1 MSENGA
7 KKSNNK
13 ESMQSKETKQEELKD
28 EEVNNEE
35 DGEEEEN
42 QENEEENN
50 PVDDAKEGMN
60 DAKEIAKI
68 GANVA
73 AGNYAKAAVDGI
85 KMAARKLKDKKFRK
99 KLIKMI
105 IMKSIPIILMLVLA
119 AALFSVFNEMK
130 DKMIDLI
137 GAAYS
142 KATGFL
148 SKAWKSITND
158 NWVDLGEKFE
168 YVVDLNTGET
178 LGTPETIK
186 NKYTDENG
194 KTVDSNGNEY
204 DENGNMLDQNGKVRE
219 TLTKEYTLVD
229 QYVRELANKGI
240 SIKDLRLLGNG
251 DYGDKTV
258 EELLEDEESKEL
270 IEKYIA
276 EFIRADIITQ
286 QPHRNKTANLVNPND
301 QNKVDGGI
309 YFYRNKRDPE
319 LKESDVSDDE
329 VDNPKVK
336 VAEKDY
342 KQMEYISPEDFL
354 EELGKTDTTLEE
366 LIKGEVITTNSS
378 KIWTDLRYKYTIDPE
393 TEKLVILEIK
403 SIVTKEDEQCK
414 YGFLENIAKW
424 WNNIFNSKEEEYE
437 IKVQGFDYK
446 ELVSKYSM
454 PYEFLINLCEIT
466 QNPEFVY
473 HVALLA
479 RNTKIC
485 LAIQDNVDKIIEVK
499 DKEEKWETW
508 INSKPEFEGASLS
521 GSETKRIRE
530 MKITTTYVPT
540 LRQYSADTWSFY
552 EEYEYTKKVKKTVE
566 TGELVTV
573 SFSYPTTLEE
583 MPSVSDLNQFDFSIN
598 DSHDS
603 RFDFDYNSGTK
614 QPSVDFPD
622 GIEIKKY
629 YAHVKVEE
637 KSQTKTI
644 TSSIKY
650 DEAQICQSIEKSKQ
664 FLGLL
669 RNDTGK
675 CEYDCANDVVS
686 KRYNPTALKC
696 AEEAE
701 FNKNGKNV
709 KYKLPNSTVEEAPL
723 NKLESGLQ
731 MLYALLQ
738 SNSTGYNEKDKMYS
752 SIEEKVDKEEESLSN
767 ANYKDAYVIKM
778 QGLVEH
784 LQYLMTFPENEEY
797 DPKTI
802 EDSEVEE
809 IEPDNKDSNDEIIV
823 DELIVKTDEPGAL
836 PELSR
841 DELISLINVA
851 FSSSTAKRD
860 NALSLVDVLLSGQN
874 NSKVNPVFILAFVYQ
889 ETQMGTADST
899 YVREHNNWS
908 SYNRG
913 HVYKD
918 GAESVN
924 AAINS
929 IAYGNYYFTQGKYTI
944 KSIGYT
950 YCPNTAEYPTQ
961 GDGWVKNVNSLV
973 KKYYSYIGRRVDYKD
988 NASSVGEYT
997 SGVNGK
1003 TYKIY
1008 RQQDYPNTRYWG
1020 GSISSKGCGVT
1031 TDCMV
1036 LSAYD
1041 INYTPPGLL
1050 DGRTKIG
1057 IDDEL
1062 RRKGLSAERK
1072 TIDSSKTAANASEVA
1087 NALNNK
1093 KTVIVHVD
1101 ERSSY
1106 TSNEHWMALV
1116 DLRNEGKEAYV
1127 LNPNKYGPE
1136 GWNTI
1141 ENIMKGCTEI
1151 IIVDK

>member
-42 QENEEENN
+42 QENEGENN

-119 AALFSVFNEMK
+119 AALFGVFNAMK

-158 NWVDLGEKFE
+158 NWLDIGEKFE

-186 NKYTDENG
+186 NRYTDENG

-240 SIKDLRLLGNG
+240 SIKELKLLGNA

-309 YFYRNKRDPE
+309 YFYRNKKEAE
-319 LKESDVSDDE
+319 LKDDE
-329 VDNPKVK
+329 FNNGTMNNPSIEV
-336 VAEKDY
+336 ENEDY

-354 EELGKTDTTLEE
+354 KELGKTDTTLEE

-393 TEKLVILEIK
+393 TEKLVVLEAKLTKTKEAEYTSDFLTAIFDWWSGIEIK
-403 SIVTKEDEQCK
+403 S
-414 YGFLENIAKW
+414 
-424 WNNIFNSKEEEYE
+424 EEYE

-485 LAIQDNVDKIIEVK
+485 LAIQDNVDQIIEVEDTEK
-499 DKEEKWETW
+499 DEEKWEADESSQGVFSLATC
-508 INSKPEFEGASLS
+508 KETASPHKK
-521 GSETKRIRE
+521 ERK
-530 MKITTTYVPT
+530 MKTVITYTPT
-540 LRQYSADTWSFY
+540 LRPYSADTWSFY
-552 EEYEYTKKVKKTVE
+552 EDYEYTKKIEGTVDDGKLI
-566 TGELVTV
+566 TTRIP
-573 SFSYPTTLEE
+573 YPERLNGTRVEE
-583 MPSVSDLNQFDFSIN
+583 QPVG
-598 DSHDS
+598 
-603 RFDFDYNSGTK
+603 GTDTK
-614 QPSVDFPD
+614 RV
-622 GIEIKKY
+622 IKKIVY
-629 YAHVKVEE
+629 SEWVTTVVRT
-637 KSQTKTI
+637 QTKTI

-650 DEAQICQSIEKSKQ
+650 DEEQICQSIEKSKQ

-669 RNDTGK
+669 RNDTGE

-738 SNSTGYNEKDKMYS
+738 SNSTGYNEEDKMYN

-809 IEPDNKDSNDEIIV
+809 IITEDDENINYNVSQGTVASAREIYEYLISKGFTPESACGILGNIEQESGFYTSATNGTHFGLCQWGGERFAGLSELATDRSKKWTDLQVQLDFLWSELEGKMSKVKAEIIGTTDMYHATDIFCRKYEICGGYSKEV
-823 DELIVKTDEPGAL
+823 PRRYKKAKKWYNILVLGKGTSSNGNKQEATGKLKDIFPNGLPQTKEEMEKYLVNVSVPITTKSGVKTTKTVKLHIAIAEDVRKAL
-836 PELSR
+836 QEAQDKGFKVYEVQGYNWRNVAGSKTRSQHSYGLAV
-841 DELISLINVA
+841 DINVTENCQMKNGKVTA
-851 FSSSTAKRD
+851 GSFWNPGKSEYSIPEDGVLVKAFNSIGWGWGGNFSSS
-860 NALSLVDVLLSGQN
+860 
-874 NSKVNPVFILAFVYQ
+874 
-889 ETQMGTADST
+889 
-899 YVREHNNWS
+899 
-908 SYNRG
+908 
-913 HVYKD
+913 KD
-918 GAESVN
+918 
-924 AAINS
+924 
-929 IAYGNYYFTQGKYTI
+929 YMHF
-944 KSIGYT
+944 
-950 YCPNTAEYPTQ
+950 
-961 GDGWVKNVNSLV
+961 
-973 KKYYSYIGRRVDYKD
+973 
-988 NASSVGEYT
+988 
-997 SGVNGK
+997 
-1003 TYKIY
+1003 
-1008 RQQDYPNTRYWG
+1008 
-1020 GSISSKGCGVT
+1020 
-1031 TDCMV
+1031 
-1036 LSAYD
+1036 
-1041 INYTPPGLL
+1041 
-1050 DGRTKIG
+1050 
-1057 IDDEL
+1057 
-1062 RRKGLSAERK
+1062 
-1072 TIDSSKTAANASEVA
+1072 
-1087 NALNNK
+1087 
-1093 KTVIVHVD
+1093 
-1101 ERSSY
+1101 SY
-1106 TSNEHWMALV
+1106 T
-1116 DLRNEGKEAYV
+1116 GK
-1127 LNPNKYGPE
+1127 
-1136 GWNTI
+1136 
-1141 ENIMKGCTEI
+1141 
-1151 IIVDK
+1151 

>member
-319 LKESDVSDDE
+319 LKESDFIDEEYSETEKE
-329 VDNPKVK
+329 VD
-336 VAEKDY
+336 EKDY
-342 KQMEYISPEDFL
+342 VRMSYITPEEFL
-354 EELGKTDTTLEE
+354 KELGKDGASISE
-366 LIKGEVITTNSS
+366 LVTSGETIAINSKS
-378 KIWTDLRYKYTIDPE
+378 KAENLRYKYTINPE
-393 TEKLVILEIK
+393 TENLVLLEITATT
-403 SIVTKEDEQCK
+403 TKKAE
-414 YGFLENIAKW
+414 IADTW
-424 WNNIFNSKEEEYE
+424 GWLQNVWEWFQNLASSETSYE
-437 IKVQGFDYK
+437 VKLIEKDYK
-446 ELVSKYSM
+446 NMVSKYSM

-479 RNTKIC
+479 RDTKII
-485 LAIQDNVDKIIEVK
+485 LAVQDDIDQKIEIIE
-499 DKEEKWETW
+499 KEKTTETW
-508 INSKPEFEGASLS
+508 QNGSSNLFAGARLTST
-521 GSETKRIRE
+521 ETKRERE
-530 MKITTTYVPT
+530 TTSTTTYTPS
-540 LRQYSADTWSFY
+540 LKQYSADTWSFY
-552 EEYEYTKKVKKTVE
+552 EEYVYTKDISGTIDV
-566 TGELVTV
+566 GELITTEINYPEILAKYQEPNKETEKTDYGDTAHEVTITV
-573 SFSYPTTLEE
+573 PGTDYYYQ
-583 MPSVSDLNQFDFSIN
+583 VFDPAK
-598 DSHDS
+598 
-603 RFDFDYNSGTK
+603 T
-614 QPSVDFPD
+614 
-622 GIEIKKY
+622 
-629 YAHVKVEE
+629 

-644 TSSIKY
+644 ISSVKY
-650 DEAQICQSIEKSKQ
+650 NEPSLAFDAIEKSKQ

-669 RNDTGK
+669 RNDTGE

-701 FNKNGKNV
+701 FNKTGKNV

-961 GDGWVKNVNSLV
+961 GDGWVKNVTSLV

>member
-68 GANVA
+68 GANAA
-73 AGNYAKAAVDGI
+73 AGNYAKAAIDGI

-105 IMKSIPIILMLVLA
+105 IMKSIPIILMIVLA

-186 NKYTDENG
+186 NRYTDENG

-204 DENGNMLDQNGKVRE
+204 DENGNMLDKNGKVRE

-286 QPHRNKTANLVNPND
+286 QPHRNMTANLVNPND

-309 YFYRNKRDPE
+309 YFYRNKKEAE
-319 LKESDVSDDE
+319 LKDDE
-329 VDNPKVK
+329 FNNGTMNNPSIEV
-336 VAEKDY
+336 ENEDY

-354 EELGKTDTTLEE
+354 KELGKTDTTLEE

-393 TEKLVILEIK
+393 TEKLVVLEAKLTKTKEAEYTSDFLTAIFDWWSGIEIK
-403 SIVTKEDEQCK
+403 S
-414 YGFLENIAKW
+414 
-424 WNNIFNSKEEEYE
+424 EEYE

-485 LAIQDNVDKIIEVK
+485 LAIQDNVDQIIEVEDTEK
-499 DKEEKWETW
+499 DEEKWEAEES
-508 INSKPEFEGASLS
+508 SKGDFSLATCVATES
-521 GSETKRIRE
+521 PHEKARK
-530 MKITTTYVPT
+530 MKTVITYTPT
-540 LRQYSADTWSFY
+540 LRPYSADTWSFY
-552 EEYEYTKKVKKTVE
+552 EDYKYTKKIEGTVDDGKLITTRIPYPERLNE
-566 TGELVTV
+566 TRPDVQILGSGDTQRVIEKIVYSEWVTTV
-573 SFSYPTTLEE
+573 VRT
-583 MPSVSDLNQFDFSIN
+583 
-598 DSHDS
+598 
-603 RFDFDYNSGTK
+603 
-614 QPSVDFPD
+614 
-622 GIEIKKY
+622 
-629 YAHVKVEE
+629 
-637 KSQTKTI
+637 QTKTI

-669 RNDTGK
+669 RNDTGE
-675 CEYDCANDVVS
+675 CEYDCANDEVS

-701 FNKNGKNV
+701 FNKTGKNV
-709 KYKLPNSTVEEAPL
+709 KYKLPNSTVGEAPL

-738 SNSTGYNEKDKMYS
+738 SNSTGYNEKDKMYN

-809 IEPDNKDSNDEIIV
+809 IITEDDENINYNVSQGTVASAREIYEYLISKGFTPESACGILGNIEQESGFYTSATNGTHFGLCQWGGERFAALSNLADSRGKKWTDLQVQLDFLWSELEGKMSKVKAEIIGSTDMYHATDIFCRKYEICGGYSKEV
-823 DELIVKTDEPGAL
+823 TRRYKKAKKWYNILVLGKGTSSNGNKQEATGKLKDIFPNGLPQTKEEMEKYLVNVLVPITTKSGVKTTKTVKLHIAIAEDVRKAL
-836 PELSR
+836 QEAQDKGFKVYEVQGYNWRNVAGSKTRSQHSYGLAV
-841 DELISLINVA
+841 DINVTENCQMKNGKVTA
-851 FSSSTAKRD
+851 GSFWNPGKSEYSIPEDGVLVKAFNSIGWGWGGNFSSS
-860 NALSLVDVLLSGQN
+860 
-874 NSKVNPVFILAFVYQ
+874 
-889 ETQMGTADST
+889 
-899 YVREHNNWS
+899 
-908 SYNRG
+908 
-913 HVYKD
+913 KD
-918 GAESVN
+918 
-924 AAINS
+924 
-929 IAYGNYYFTQGKYTI
+929 YMHF
-944 KSIGYT
+944 
-950 YCPNTAEYPTQ
+950 
-961 GDGWVKNVNSLV
+961 
-973 KKYYSYIGRRVDYKD
+973 
-988 NASSVGEYT
+988 
-997 SGVNGK
+997 
-1003 TYKIY
+1003 
-1008 RQQDYPNTRYWG
+1008 
-1020 GSISSKGCGVT
+1020 
-1031 TDCMV
+1031 
-1036 LSAYD
+1036 
-1041 INYTPPGLL
+1041 
-1050 DGRTKIG
+1050 
-1057 IDDEL
+1057 
-1062 RRKGLSAERK
+1062 
-1072 TIDSSKTAANASEVA
+1072 
-1087 NALNNK
+1087 
-1093 KTVIVHVD
+1093 
-1101 ERSSY
+1101 SY
-1106 TSNEHWMALV
+1106 T
-1116 DLRNEGKEAYV
+1116 GK
-1127 LNPNKYGPE
+1127 
-1136 GWNTI
+1136 
-1141 ENIMKGCTEI
+1141 
-1151 IIVDK
+1151 

>member
-158 NWVDLGEKFE
+158 NWLDIGEKFE

-186 NKYTDENG
+186 DRYTDENG

-240 SIKDLRLLGNG
+240 SIKELKLLGNA

-309 YFYRNKRDPE
+309 YFYRNKKEAE
-319 LKESDVSDDE
+319 LKDDE
-329 VDNPKVK
+329 FNNGTMNNPSIEV
-336 VAEKDY
+336 ENEDY

-354 EELGKTDTTLEE
+354 KELGKTDTTLEE

-393 TEKLVILEIK
+393 TEKLVVLEAKLTKTKEAEYTSDFLTEIFDWWSGIEIK
-403 SIVTKEDEQCK
+403 S
-414 YGFLENIAKW
+414 
-424 WNNIFNSKEEEYE
+424 EEYE

-485 LAIQDNVDKIIEVK
+485 LAIQDNVDQIIEVEDTEK
-499 DKEEKWETW
+499 DAEKWEADE
-508 INSKPEFEGASLS
+508 SSQGDFSLATCVATES
-521 GSETKRIRE
+521 PHEKTRK
-530 MKITTTYVPT
+530 MKTVITYTPT
-540 LRQYSADTWSFY
+540 LRPYSADTWSFY
-552 EEYEYTKKVKKTVE
+552 EDYEYTKKIEGTVDDGKLITTRIPYPERLNE
-566 TGELVTV
+566 TRPDVQILGSGDTQRVIEKIVYSEWVTTV
-573 SFSYPTTLEE
+573 VRT
-583 MPSVSDLNQFDFSIN
+583 
-598 DSHDS
+598 
-603 RFDFDYNSGTK
+603 
-614 QPSVDFPD
+614 
-622 GIEIKKY
+622 
-629 YAHVKVEE
+629 
-637 KSQTKTI
+637 QTKTI

-738 SNSTGYNEKDKMYS
+738 SNSTGYNEKDKMYN

-809 IEPDNKDSNDEIIV
+809 IITEDDENINYNVSQGTVASAREIYEYLISKGFTPESACGILGNIEQESGFYTSATNGTHFGLCQWGGERFAGLSELATDRSKKWTDLQVQLDFLWSELEGKMSKVKAEIIGTTDMYHATDIFCRKYEICGGYSKEV
-823 DELIVKTDEPGAL
+823 PRRYKKAKKWYNILVLGKGTSSNGNKQEATGKLKDIFPNGLPQTKEEMEKYLVNVSVPITTKSGVKTTKTVKLHIAIAEDVRKAL
-836 PELSR
+836 QEAQDKGFKVYEVQGYNWRNVAGSKTRSQHSYGLAV
-841 DELISLINVA
+841 DINVTENCQMKNGKVTA
-851 FSSSTAKRD
+851 GSFWNPGKSEYSIPEDGVLVKAFNSIGWGWGGNFSSS
-860 NALSLVDVLLSGQN
+860 
-874 NSKVNPVFILAFVYQ
+874 
-889 ETQMGTADST
+889 
-899 YVREHNNWS
+899 
-908 SYNRG
+908 
-913 HVYKD
+913 KD
-918 GAESVN
+918 
-924 AAINS
+924 
-929 IAYGNYYFTQGKYTI
+929 YMHF
-944 KSIGYT
+944 
-950 YCPNTAEYPTQ
+950 
-961 GDGWVKNVNSLV
+961 
-973 KKYYSYIGRRVDYKD
+973 
-988 NASSVGEYT
+988 
-997 SGVNGK
+997 
-1003 TYKIY
+1003 
-1008 RQQDYPNTRYWG
+1008 
-1020 GSISSKGCGVT
+1020 
-1031 TDCMV
+1031 
-1036 LSAYD
+1036 
-1041 INYTPPGLL
+1041 
-1050 DGRTKIG
+1050 
-1057 IDDEL
+1057 
-1062 RRKGLSAERK
+1062 
-1072 TIDSSKTAANASEVA
+1072 
-1087 NALNNK
+1087 
-1093 KTVIVHVD
+1093 
-1101 ERSSY
+1101 SY
-1106 TSNEHWMALV
+1106 T
-1116 DLRNEGKEAYV
+1116 GK
-1127 LNPNKYGPE
+1127 
-1136 GWNTI
+1136 
-1141 ENIMKGCTEI
+1141 
-1151 IIVDK
+1151 

>member
-35 DGEEEEN
+35 DGEEKEN

-68 GANVA
+68 GANAA

-186 NKYTDENG
+186 NRYTDENG

-251 DYGDKTV
+251 DYRDKTV

-309 YFYRNKRDPE
+309 YFYRNKKEAE
-319 LKESDVSDDE
+319 LKDDE
-329 VDNPKVK
+329 FNNGTMNNPSIEV
-336 VAEKDY
+336 ENEDY

-354 EELGKTDTTLEE
+354 KELGKTDTTLEE

-393 TEKLVILEIK
+393 TEKLVVLEAKLTKTKEAEYTSDFLTEIFDWWSGIEIK
-403 SIVTKEDEQCK
+403 S
-414 YGFLENIAKW
+414 
-424 WNNIFNSKEEEYE
+424 EEYE

-485 LAIQDNVDKIIEVK
+485 LAIQDNVDQIIEVEDTEK
-499 DKEEKWETW
+499 DAEKWEADE
-508 INSKPEFEGASLS
+508 SSQGDFSLATCVATES
-521 GSETKRIRE
+521 PHEKTRK
-530 MKITTTYVPT
+530 MKTVITYTPT
-540 LRQYSADTWSFY
+540 LRPYSADTWSFY
-552 EEYEYTKKVKKTVE
+552 EDYEYTKKIEGTVDDGKLITTRIPYPERLNE
-566 TGELVTV
+566 TRPDVQILGSGDTQRVIEKIVYSEWVTTV
-573 SFSYPTTLEE
+573 VRT
-583 MPSVSDLNQFDFSIN
+583 
-598 DSHDS
+598 
-603 RFDFDYNSGTK
+603 
-614 QPSVDFPD
+614 
-622 GIEIKKY
+622 
-629 YAHVKVEE
+629 
-637 KSQTKTI
+637 QTKTI

-738 SNSTGYNEKDKMYS
+738 SNSTGYNEKDKMYN

-809 IEPDNKDSNDEIIV
+809 IITEDDENINYNVSQGTVASAREIYEYLISKGFTPESACGILGNIEQESGFYTSATNGTHFGLCQWGGERFAGLSELATDRSKKWTDLQVQLDFLWSELEGKMSKVKAEIIGTTDMYHATDIFCRKYEICGGYSKEV
-823 DELIVKTDEPGAL
+823 PRRYKKAKKWYNILVLGKGTSSNGNKQEATGKLKDIFPNGLPQTKEEMEKYLVNVSVPITTKSGVKTTKTVKLHIAIAEDVRKAL
-836 PELSR
+836 QEAQDKGFKVYEVQGYNWRNVAGSKTRSQHSYGLAV
-841 DELISLINVA
+841 DINVTENCQMKNGKVTA
-851 FSSSTAKRD
+851 GSFWNPGKSEYSIPEDGVLVKAFNSIGWGWGGNFSSS
-860 NALSLVDVLLSGQN
+860 
-874 NSKVNPVFILAFVYQ
+874 
-889 ETQMGTADST
+889 
-899 YVREHNNWS
+899 
-908 SYNRG
+908 
-913 HVYKD
+913 KD
-918 GAESVN
+918 
-924 AAINS
+924 
-929 IAYGNYYFTQGKYTI
+929 YMHF
-944 KSIGYT
+944 
-950 YCPNTAEYPTQ
+950 
-961 GDGWVKNVNSLV
+961 
-973 KKYYSYIGRRVDYKD
+973 
-988 NASSVGEYT
+988 
-997 SGVNGK
+997 
-1003 TYKIY
+1003 
-1008 RQQDYPNTRYWG
+1008 
-1020 GSISSKGCGVT
+1020 
-1031 TDCMV
+1031 
-1036 LSAYD
+1036 
-1041 INYTPPGLL
+1041 
-1050 DGRTKIG
+1050 
-1057 IDDEL
+1057 
-1062 RRKGLSAERK
+1062 
-1072 TIDSSKTAANASEVA
+1072 
-1087 NALNNK
+1087 
-1093 KTVIVHVD
+1093 
-1101 ERSSY
+1101 SY
-1106 TSNEHWMALV
+1106 T
-1116 DLRNEGKEAYV
+1116 GK
-1127 LNPNKYGPE
+1127 
-1136 GWNTI
+1136 
-1141 ENIMKGCTEI
+1141 
-1151 IIVDK
+1151 

>member
-309 YFYRNKRDPE
+309 YFYRNKKEAE
-319 LKESDVSDDE
+319 LKDDE
-329 VDNPKVK
+329 FNNGTMNNPSIEV
-336 VAEKDY
+336 ENEDY

-354 EELGKTDTTLEE
+354 KELGKTDTTLEE

-393 TEKLVILEIK
+393 TEKLVVLEAKLTKTKEAEYTSDFLTEIFDWWSGIEIK
-403 SIVTKEDEQCK
+403 S
-414 YGFLENIAKW
+414 
-424 WNNIFNSKEEEYE
+424 EEYE

-485 LAIQDNVDKIIEVK
+485 LAIQDNVDQIIEVEDTEK
-499 DKEEKWETW
+499 DAEKWEADE
-508 INSKPEFEGASLS
+508 SSQGDFSLATCVATES
-521 GSETKRIRE
+521 PHEKTRK
-530 MKITTTYVPT
+530 MKTVITYTPT
-540 LRQYSADTWSFY
+540 LRPYSADTWSFY
-552 EEYEYTKKVKKTVE
+552 EDYEYTKKIEGTVDDGKLITTRIPYPERLNE
-566 TGELVTV
+566 TRPDVQILGSGDTQRVIEKIVYSEWVTTV
-573 SFSYPTTLEE
+573 VRT
-583 MPSVSDLNQFDFSIN
+583 
-598 DSHDS
+598 
-603 RFDFDYNSGTK
+603 
-614 QPSVDFPD
+614 
-622 GIEIKKY
+622 
-629 YAHVKVEE
+629 
-637 KSQTKTI
+637 QTKTI

-738 SNSTGYNEKDKMYS
+738 SNSTGYNEKDKMYN

-809 IEPDNKDSNDEIIV
+809 IITEDDENINYNVSQGTVASAREIYEYLISKGFTPESACGILGNIEQESGFYTSATNGTHFGLCQWGGERFAGLSELATDRSKKWTDLQVQLDFLWSELEGKMSKVKAEIIGTTDMYHATDIFCRKYEICGGYSKEV
-823 DELIVKTDEPGAL
+823 PRRYKKAKKWYNILVLGKGTSSNGNKQEATGKLKDIFPNGLPQTKEEMEKYLVNVSVPITTKSGVKTTKTVKLHIAIAEDVRKAL
-836 PELSR
+836 QEAQDKGFKVYEVQGYNWRNVAGSKTRSQHSYGLAV
-841 DELISLINVA
+841 DINVTENCQMKNGKVTA
-851 FSSSTAKRD
+851 GSFWNPGKSEYSIPEDGVLVKAFNSIGWGWGGNFSSS
-860 NALSLVDVLLSGQN
+860 
-874 NSKVNPVFILAFVYQ
+874 
-889 ETQMGTADST
+889 
-899 YVREHNNWS
+899 
-908 SYNRG
+908 
-913 HVYKD
+913 KD
-918 GAESVN
+918 
-924 AAINS
+924 
-929 IAYGNYYFTQGKYTI
+929 YMHF
-944 KSIGYT
+944 
-950 YCPNTAEYPTQ
+950 
-961 GDGWVKNVNSLV
+961 
-973 KKYYSYIGRRVDYKD
+973 
-988 NASSVGEYT
+988 
-997 SGVNGK
+997 
-1003 TYKIY
+1003 
-1008 RQQDYPNTRYWG
+1008 
-1020 GSISSKGCGVT
+1020 
-1031 TDCMV
+1031 
-1036 LSAYD
+1036 
-1041 INYTPPGLL
+1041 
-1050 DGRTKIG
+1050 
-1057 IDDEL
+1057 
-1062 RRKGLSAERK
+1062 
-1072 TIDSSKTAANASEVA
+1072 
-1087 NALNNK
+1087 
-1093 KTVIVHVD
+1093 
-1101 ERSSY
+1101 SY
-1106 TSNEHWMALV
+1106 T
-1116 DLRNEGKEAYV
+1116 GK
-1127 LNPNKYGPE
+1127 
-1136 GWNTI
+1136 
-1141 ENIMKGCTEI
+1141 
-1151 IIVDK
+1151 

>member
-7 KKSNNK
+7 KKNNNK

-119 AALFSVFNEMK
+119 AALFGVFNAMK

-158 NWVDLGEKFE
+158 NWLDIGEKFE

-186 NKYTDENG
+186 DRYTDENG

-240 SIKDLRLLGNG
+240 SIKELKLLGNA

-309 YFYRNKRDPE
+309 YFYRNKKETE
-319 LKESDVSDDE
+319 LKDDE
-329 VDNPKVK
+329 FNNGTMNNPSIEV
-336 VAEKDY
+336 ENEDY

-354 EELGKTDTTLEE
+354 KELGKTDTTLEE

-393 TEKLVILEIK
+393 TEKLVVLEAKLTKTKEAEYTSDFLTEIFDWWSGIEIK
-403 SIVTKEDEQCK
+403 S
-414 YGFLENIAKW
+414 
-424 WNNIFNSKEEEYE
+424 EEYE

-485 LAIQDNVDKIIEVK
+485 LAIQDNVDQIIEVEDTEK
-499 DKEEKWETW
+499 DAEKWEADE
-508 INSKPEFEGASLS
+508 SSQGDFSLATCVATES
-521 GSETKRIRE
+521 PHEKTRK
-530 MKITTTYVPT
+530 MKTVITYTPT
-540 LRQYSADTWSFY
+540 LRPYSADTWSFY
-552 EEYEYTKKVKKTVE
+552 EDYEYTKKIEGTVDDGKLITTRIPYPERLNE
-566 TGELVTV
+566 TRPDVQILGSGDTQRVIEKIVYSEWVTTV
-573 SFSYPTTLEE
+573 VRT
-583 MPSVSDLNQFDFSIN
+583 
-598 DSHDS
+598 
-603 RFDFDYNSGTK
+603 
-614 QPSVDFPD
+614 
-622 GIEIKKY
+622 
-629 YAHVKVEE
+629 
-637 KSQTKTI
+637 QTKTI

-709 KYKLPNSTVEEAPL
+709 KYKLPNSTVEEEPL

-738 SNSTGYNEKDKMYS
+738 SNSTGYNEKDKMYN
-752 SIEEKVDKEEESLSN
+752 SIEAKVDKEEEALSN

-809 IEPDNKDSNDEIIV
+809 IITEDDENINYNVSQGTVASAREIYEYLISKGFTPESACGILGNIEQESGFYTSATNGTHFGLCQWGGERFAGLSELATDRSKKWTDLQVQLDFLWSELEGKMSKVKAEIIGTTDMYHATDIFCRKYEICGGYSKEV
-823 DELIVKTDEPGAL
+823 PRRYRKAKKWYNILVLGKGTSSNGNKQEATGKLKDIFPNGLPQTKEEMEKYLVNVSVPITTKSGVKTTKTVKLHIAIAEDVRKAL
-836 PELSR
+836 QEAQDKGFKVYEVQGYNWRNVAGSKTRSQHSYGLAV
-841 DELISLINVA
+841 DINVTENCQMKNGKVTA
-851 FSSSTAKRD
+851 GSFWNPGKSEYSIPEDGVLVKAFNSIGWGWGGNFSSS
-860 NALSLVDVLLSGQN
+860 
-874 NSKVNPVFILAFVYQ
+874 
-889 ETQMGTADST
+889 
-899 YVREHNNWS
+899 
-908 SYNRG
+908 
-913 HVYKD
+913 KD
-918 GAESVN
+918 
-924 AAINS
+924 
-929 IAYGNYYFTQGKYTI
+929 YMHF
-944 KSIGYT
+944 
-950 YCPNTAEYPTQ
+950 
-961 GDGWVKNVNSLV
+961 
-973 KKYYSYIGRRVDYKD
+973 
-988 NASSVGEYT
+988 
-997 SGVNGK
+997 
-1003 TYKIY
+1003 
-1008 RQQDYPNTRYWG
+1008 
-1020 GSISSKGCGVT
+1020 
-1031 TDCMV
+1031 
-1036 LSAYD
+1036 
-1041 INYTPPGLL
+1041 
-1050 DGRTKIG
+1050 
-1057 IDDEL
+1057 
-1062 RRKGLSAERK
+1062 
-1072 TIDSSKTAANASEVA
+1072 
-1087 NALNNK
+1087 
-1093 KTVIVHVD
+1093 
-1101 ERSSY
+1101 SY
-1106 TSNEHWMALV
+1106 T
-1116 DLRNEGKEAYV
+1116 GK
-1127 LNPNKYGPE
+1127 
-1136 GWNTI
+1136 
-1141 ENIMKGCTEI
+1141 
-1151 IIVDK
+1151 

>member
-68 GANVA
+68 GANAA
-73 AGNYAKAAVDGI
+73 AGNYAKAAIDGI

-105 IMKSIPIILMLVLA
+105 IMKSIPIILMIVLA

-186 NKYTDENG
+186 NRYTDENG

-204 DENGNMLDQNGKVRE
+204 DENGNMLDKNGKVRE

-309 YFYRNKRDPE
+309 YFYRNKKEAE
-319 LKESDVSDDE
+319 LKDDE
-329 VDNPKVK
+329 FNNGTMNNPSIEV
-336 VAEKDY
+336 ENEDY

-354 EELGKTDTTLEE
+354 KELGKTDTTLEE

-393 TEKLVILEIK
+393 TEKLVVLEAKLTKTKEAEYTSDFLTAIFDWWSGIEIK
-403 SIVTKEDEQCK
+403 S
-414 YGFLENIAKW
+414 
-424 WNNIFNSKEEEYE
+424 EEYE

-485 LAIQDNVDKIIEVK
+485 LAIQDNVDQIIEVEDTEK
-499 DKEEKWETW
+499 DEEKWEAEES
-508 INSKPEFEGASLS
+508 SKGDFSLATCVATES
-521 GSETKRIRE
+521 PHEKARK
-530 MKITTTYVPT
+530 MKTVITYTPT
-540 LRQYSADTWSFY
+540 LRPYSADTWSFY
-552 EEYEYTKKVKKTVE
+552 EDYKYTKKIEGTVDDGKLITTRIPYPERLNE
-566 TGELVTV
+566 TRPDVQILGSGDTQRVIEKIVYSEWVTTV
-573 SFSYPTTLEE
+573 VRT
-583 MPSVSDLNQFDFSIN
+583 
-598 DSHDS
+598 
-603 RFDFDYNSGTK
+603 
-614 QPSVDFPD
+614 
-622 GIEIKKY
+622 
-629 YAHVKVEE
+629 
-637 KSQTKTI
+637 QTKTI

-669 RNDTGK
+669 RNDTGE
-675 CEYDCANDVVS
+675 CEYDCANDEVS

-701 FNKNGKNV
+701 FNKTGKNV
-709 KYKLPNSTVEEAPL
+709 KYKLPNSTVGEAPL

-738 SNSTGYNEKDKMYS
+738 SNSTGYNEKDKMYN

-809 IEPDNKDSNDEIIV
+809 IITEDDENINYNVSQGTVASAREIYEYLISKGFTPESACGILGNIEQESGFYTSATNGTHFGLCQWGGERFAALSNLADSRGKKWTDLQVQLDFLWSELEGKMSKVKAEIIGSTDMYHATDIFCRKYEICGGYSKEV
-823 DELIVKTDEPGAL
+823 TRRYKKAKKWYNILVLGKGTSSNGNKQEATGKLKDIFPNGLPQTKEEMEKYLVNVLVPITTKSGVKTTKTVKLHIAIAEDVRKAL
-836 PELSR
+836 QEAQDKGFKVYEVQGYNWRNVAGSKTRSQHSYGLAV
-841 DELISLINVA
+841 DINVTENCQMKNGKVTA
-851 FSSSTAKRD
+851 GSFWNPGKSEYSIPEDGVLVKAFNSIGWGWGGNFSSS
-860 NALSLVDVLLSGQN
+860 
-874 NSKVNPVFILAFVYQ
+874 
-889 ETQMGTADST
+889 
-899 YVREHNNWS
+899 
-908 SYNRG
+908 
-913 HVYKD
+913 KD
-918 GAESVN
+918 
-924 AAINS
+924 
-929 IAYGNYYFTQGKYTI
+929 YMHF
-944 KSIGYT
+944 
-950 YCPNTAEYPTQ
+950 
-961 GDGWVKNVNSLV
+961 
-973 KKYYSYIGRRVDYKD
+973 
-988 NASSVGEYT
+988 
-997 SGVNGK
+997 
-1003 TYKIY
+1003 
-1008 RQQDYPNTRYWG
+1008 
-1020 GSISSKGCGVT
+1020 
-1031 TDCMV
+1031 
-1036 LSAYD
+1036 
-1041 INYTPPGLL
+1041 
-1050 DGRTKIG
+1050 
-1057 IDDEL
+1057 
-1062 RRKGLSAERK
+1062 
-1072 TIDSSKTAANASEVA
+1072 
-1087 NALNNK
+1087 
-1093 KTVIVHVD
+1093 
-1101 ERSSY
+1101 SY
-1106 TSNEHWMALV
+1106 T
-1116 DLRNEGKEAYV
+1116 GK
-1127 LNPNKYGPE
+1127 
-1136 GWNTI
+1136 
-1141 ENIMKGCTEI
+1141 
-1151 IIVDK
+1151 

>member
-119 AALFSVFNEMK
+119 AALFGVFNAMK

-158 NWVDLGEKFE
+158 NWLDIGEKFE

-186 NKYTDENG
+186 DRYTDENG

-240 SIKDLRLLGNG
+240 SIKELKLLGNA

-309 YFYRNKRDPE
+309 YFYRNKKEAE
-319 LKESDVSDDE
+319 LKDDE
-329 VDNPKVK
+329 FNNGTMNNPSIEV
-336 VAEKDY
+336 ENEDY

-354 EELGKTDTTLEE
+354 KELGKTDTTLEE

-393 TEKLVILEIK
+393 TEKLVVLEAKLTKTKEAEYTSDFLTEIFDWWSGIEIK
-403 SIVTKEDEQCK
+403 S
-414 YGFLENIAKW
+414 
-424 WNNIFNSKEEEYE
+424 EEYE

-485 LAIQDNVDKIIEVK
+485 LAIQDNVDQIIEVEDTEK
-499 DKEEKWETW
+499 DAEKWEADE
-508 INSKPEFEGASLS
+508 SSQGDFSLATCVATES
-521 GSETKRIRE
+521 PHEKTRK
-530 MKITTTYVPT
+530 MKTVITYTPT
-540 LRQYSADTWSFY
+540 LRPYSADTWSFY
-552 EEYEYTKKVKKTVE
+552 EDYEYTKKIEGTVDDGKLITTRIPYPERLNE
-566 TGELVTV
+566 TRPDVQILGSGDTQRVIEKIVYSEWVTTV
-573 SFSYPTTLEE
+573 VRT
-583 MPSVSDLNQFDFSIN
+583 
-598 DSHDS
+598 
-603 RFDFDYNSGTK
+603 
-614 QPSVDFPD
+614 
-622 GIEIKKY
+622 
-629 YAHVKVEE
+629 
-637 KSQTKTI
+637 QTKTI

-738 SNSTGYNEKDKMYS
+738 SNSTGYNEKDKMYN

-809 IEPDNKDSNDEIIV
+809 IITEDDENINYNVSQGTVASAREIYEYLISKGFTPESACGILGNIEQESGFYTSATNGTHFGLCQWGGERFAGLSELATDRSKKWTDLQVQLDFLWSELEGKMSKVKAEIIGTTDMYHATDIFCRKYEICGGYSKEV
-823 DELIVKTDEPGAL
+823 PRRYKKAKKWYNILVLGKGTSSNGNKQEATGKLKDIFPNGLPQTKEEMEKYLVNVSVPITTKSGVKTTKTVKLHIAIAEDVRKAL
-836 PELSR
+836 QEAQDKGFKVYEVQGYNWRNVAGSKTRSQHSYGLAV
-841 DELISLINVA
+841 DINVTENCQMKNGKVTA
-851 FSSSTAKRD
+851 GSFWNPGKSEYSIPEDGVLVKAFNSIGWGWGGNFSSS
-860 NALSLVDVLLSGQN
+860 
-874 NSKVNPVFILAFVYQ
+874 
-889 ETQMGTADST
+889 
-899 YVREHNNWS
+899 
-908 SYNRG
+908 
-913 HVYKD
+913 KD
-918 GAESVN
+918 
-924 AAINS
+924 
-929 IAYGNYYFTQGKYTI
+929 YMHF
-944 KSIGYT
+944 
-950 YCPNTAEYPTQ
+950 
-961 GDGWVKNVNSLV
+961 
-973 KKYYSYIGRRVDYKD
+973 
-988 NASSVGEYT
+988 
-997 SGVNGK
+997 
-1003 TYKIY
+1003 
-1008 RQQDYPNTRYWG
+1008 
-1020 GSISSKGCGVT
+1020 
-1031 TDCMV
+1031 
-1036 LSAYD
+1036 
-1041 INYTPPGLL
+1041 
-1050 DGRTKIG
+1050 
-1057 IDDEL
+1057 
-1062 RRKGLSAERK
+1062 
-1072 TIDSSKTAANASEVA
+1072 
-1087 NALNNK
+1087 
-1093 KTVIVHVD
+1093 
-1101 ERSSY
+1101 SY
-1106 TSNEHWMALV
+1106 T
-1116 DLRNEGKEAYV
+1116 GK
-1127 LNPNKYGPE
+1127 
-1136 GWNTI
+1136 
-1141 ENIMKGCTEI
+1141 
-1151 IIVDK
+1151 

>member
-35 DGEEEEN
+35 DGEEKEN

-85 KMAARKLKDKKFRK
+85 KMAASKLKDKKFRK

-119 AALFSVFNEMK
+119 AALFGVFNAMK

-309 YFYRNKRDPE
+309 YFYRNKEETD

-329 VDNPKVK
+329 VDDPKVK

-354 EELGKTDTTLEE
+354 KKLGKTDTTLEE
-366 LIKGEVITTNSS
+366 LLKGEVITTNSS
-378 KIWTDLRYKYTIDPE
+378 KIWKDLRYKYTIDPE

-414 YGFLENIAKW
+414 YGFLENIANW

-508 INSKPEFEGASLS
+508 INSSPEFEGASLS

-573 SFSYPTTLEE
+573 PFPYPATLEE
-583 MPSVSDLNQFDFSIN
+583 MPNVSDLNQFDFSIN
-598 DSHDS
+598 DFHDS
-603 RFDFDYNSGTK
+603 RFDYNPGTT

-622 GIEIKKY
+622 GVEIKRY

-644 TSSIKY
+644 TTNIEY
-650 DEAQICQSIEKSKQ
+650 NEAQICQSIEKSKQ

-701 FNKNGKNV
+701 FNKTGKNV

-738 SNSTGYNEKDKMYS
+738 SNSTGYNEKDKMYN

-767 ANYKDAYVIKM
+767 SNYKDAYVIKM

-784 LQYLMTFPENEEY
+784 LQYLMTFPEEKSYN
-797 DPKTI
+797 PKTI

-809 IEPDNKDSNDEIIV
+809 IIAEDDENVNYNVSQGTVASAREIYEYLISKGFTPESACGILGNIEQESGFLTSATNGTHFGLCQWGGERFAALSELATDRSKKWTDLQVQLDFLWSELEGVKSSVKTEIIGT
-823 DELIVKTDEPGAL
+823 TDMHHATDIFCRKYE
-836 PELSR
+836 
-841 DELISLINVA
+841 IC
-851 FSSSTAKRD
+851 
-860 NALSLVDVLLSGQN
+860 
-874 NSKVNPVFILAFVYQ
+874 
-889 ETQMGTADST
+889 
-899 YVREHNNWS
+899 
-908 SYNRG
+908 
-913 HVYKD
+913 
-918 GAESVN
+918 
-924 AAINS
+924 
-929 IAYGNYYFTQGKYTI
+929 GNYNIEVPRRYKKAQKWYNILVLGKGL
-944 KSIGYT
+944 KD
-950 YCPNTAEYPTQ
+950 Q
-961 GDGWVKNVNSLV
+961 Q
-973 KKYYSYIGRRVDYKD
+973 KD

-1036 LSAYD
+1036 LSAYG
-1041 INYTPPGLL
+1041 INYTPPQLL
-1050 DGRTKIG
+1050 DGRTRIS
-1057 IDDEL
+1057 IDGEL
-1062 RRKGLSAERK
+1062 RSKGLSAERK
-1072 TIDSSKTAANASEVA
+1072 KASSSEVA

-1101 ERSSY
+1101 KNSSY

>member
-7 KKSNNK
+7 KKNNNK

-119 AALFSVFNEMK
+119 AALFGVFNAMK

-158 NWVDLGEKFE
+158 NWLDIGEKFE

-186 NKYTDENG
+186 DRYTDENG

-240 SIKDLRLLGNG
+240 SIKELKLLGNA

-309 YFYRNKRDPE
+309 YFYRNKKETE
-319 LKESDVSDDE
+319 LKDDE
-329 VDNPKVK
+329 FNNGTMNNPSIEV
-336 VAEKDY
+336 ENEDY

-354 EELGKTDTTLEE
+354 KELGKTDTTLEE

-393 TEKLVILEIK
+393 TEKLVVLEAKLTKTKEAEYTSDFLTEIFDWWSGIEIK
-403 SIVTKEDEQCK
+403 S
-414 YGFLENIAKW
+414 
-424 WNNIFNSKEEEYE
+424 EEYE

-485 LAIQDNVDKIIEVK
+485 LAIQDNVDQIIEVEDTEK
-499 DKEEKWETW
+499 DAEKWEADE
-508 INSKPEFEGASLS
+508 SSQGDFSLATCVATES
-521 GSETKRIRE
+521 PHEKTRK
-530 MKITTTYVPT
+530 MKTVITYTPT
-540 LRQYSADTWSFY
+540 LRPYSADTWSFY
-552 EEYEYTKKVKKTVE
+552 EDYEYTKKIEGTVDDGKLITTRIPYPERLNE
-566 TGELVTV
+566 TKPDVQILGSGDTQRVIEKIVYSEWVTTV
-573 SFSYPTTLEE
+573 VRT
-583 MPSVSDLNQFDFSIN
+583 
-598 DSHDS
+598 
-603 RFDFDYNSGTK
+603 
-614 QPSVDFPD
+614 
-622 GIEIKKY
+622 
-629 YAHVKVEE
+629 
-637 KSQTKTI
+637 QTKTI

-738 SNSTGYNEKDKMYS
+738 SNSTGYNEKDKMYN

-809 IEPDNKDSNDEIIV
+809 IITEDDENINYNVSQGTVASAREIYEYLISKGFTPESACGILGNIEQESGFYTSATNGTHFGLCQWGGERFAGLSELATDRSKKWTDLQVQLDFLWSELEGKMSKVKAEIIGTTDMYHATDIFCRKYEICGGYSKEV
-823 DELIVKTDEPGAL
+823 PRRYKKAKKWYNILVLGKGTSSNGNKQEATGKLKDIFPNGLPQTKEEMEKYLVNVLVPITTKSGVKTTKTVKLHIAIAEDVRKAL
-836 PELSR
+836 QEAQDKGFKVYEVQGYNWRNVAGSKTRSQHSYGLAV
-841 DELISLINVA
+841 DINVA
-851 FSSSTAKRD
+851 ENCQMKNGKVTAGSFWNPGKSEYSIPEDGVLVKAFNSIGWGWGGNFSSS
-860 NALSLVDVLLSGQN
+860 
-874 NSKVNPVFILAFVYQ
+874 
-889 ETQMGTADST
+889 
-899 YVREHNNWS
+899 
-908 SYNRG
+908 
-913 HVYKD
+913 KD
-918 GAESVN
+918 
-924 AAINS
+924 
-929 IAYGNYYFTQGKYTI
+929 YMHF
-944 KSIGYT
+944 
-950 YCPNTAEYPTQ
+950 
-961 GDGWVKNVNSLV
+961 
-973 KKYYSYIGRRVDYKD
+973 
-988 NASSVGEYT
+988 
-997 SGVNGK
+997 
-1003 TYKIY
+1003 
-1008 RQQDYPNTRYWG
+1008 
-1020 GSISSKGCGVT
+1020 
-1031 TDCMV
+1031 
-1036 LSAYD
+1036 
-1041 INYTPPGLL
+1041 
-1050 DGRTKIG
+1050 
-1057 IDDEL
+1057 
-1062 RRKGLSAERK
+1062 
-1072 TIDSSKTAANASEVA
+1072 
-1087 NALNNK
+1087 
-1093 KTVIVHVD
+1093 
-1101 ERSSY
+1101 SY
-1106 TSNEHWMALV
+1106 T
-1116 DLRNEGKEAYV
+1116 GK
-1127 LNPNKYGPE
+1127 
-1136 GWNTI
+1136 
-1141 ENIMKGCTEI
+1141 
-1151 IIVDK
+1151 

>member
-158 NWVDLGEKFE
+158 NWVDIGEKFE

-186 NKYTDENG
+186 NRYTDENG

-204 DENGNMLDQNGKVRE
+204 DENGNMLDKNGKVRE

-309 YFYRNKRDPE
+309 YFYRNKKEAE
-319 LKESDVSDDE
+319 LKDDE
-329 VDNPKVK
+329 FNNGTMNNPSIEV
-336 VAEKDY
+336 ENEDY

-354 EELGKTDTTLEE
+354 KELGKTDTTLEE

-393 TEKLVILEIK
+393 TEKLVVLEAKLTKTKEAEYTSDFLTAIFDWWSGIEIK
-403 SIVTKEDEQCK
+403 S
-414 YGFLENIAKW
+414 
-424 WNNIFNSKEEEYE
+424 EEYE

-485 LAIQDNVDKIIEVK
+485 LAIQDNVDQIIEVEDTEK
-499 DKEEKWETW
+499 DEEKWEAEES
-508 INSKPEFEGASLS
+508 SKGDFSLATCVATES
-521 GSETKRIRE
+521 PHEKARK
-530 MKITTTYVPT
+530 MKTVITYTPT
-540 LRQYSADTWSFY
+540 LRPYSADTWSFY
-552 EEYEYTKKVKKTVE
+552 EDYKYTKKIEGTVDDGKLITTRIPYPERLNE
-566 TGELVTV
+566 TRPDVQILGSGDTQRVIEKIVYSEWVTTV
-573 SFSYPTTLEE
+573 VRT
-583 MPSVSDLNQFDFSIN
+583 
-598 DSHDS
+598 
-603 RFDFDYNSGTK
+603 
-614 QPSVDFPD
+614 
-622 GIEIKKY
+622 
-629 YAHVKVEE
+629 
-637 KSQTKTI
+637 QTKTI

-669 RNDTGK
+669 RNDTGE
-675 CEYDCANDVVS
+675 CEYDCANDEVS

-701 FNKNGKNV
+701 FNKTGKNV
-709 KYKLPNSTVEEAPL
+709 KYKLPNSTVGEAPL

-738 SNSTGYNEKDKMYS
+738 SNSTGYNEKDKMYN

-809 IEPDNKDSNDEIIV
+809 IITEDDENINYNVSQGTVASAREIYEYLISKGFTPESACGILGNIEQESGFYTSATNGTHFGLCQWGGERFAALSNLADSRGKKWTDLQVQLDFLWSELEGKMSKVKAEIIGSTDMYHATDIFCRKYEICGGYSKEV
-823 DELIVKTDEPGAL
+823 TRRYKKAKKWYNILVLGKGTSSNGNKQEATGKLKDIFPNGLPQTKEEMEKYLVNVLVPITTKSGVKTTKTVKLHIAIAEDVRKAL
-836 PELSR
+836 QEAQDKGFKVYEVQGYNWRNVAGSKTRSQHSYGLAV
-841 DELISLINVA
+841 DINVTENCQMKNGKVTA
-851 FSSSTAKRD
+851 GSFWNPGKSEYSIPEDGVLVKAFNSIGWGWGGNFSSS
-860 NALSLVDVLLSGQN
+860 
-874 NSKVNPVFILAFVYQ
+874 
-889 ETQMGTADST
+889 
-899 YVREHNNWS
+899 
-908 SYNRG
+908 
-913 HVYKD
+913 KD
-918 GAESVN
+918 
-924 AAINS
+924 
-929 IAYGNYYFTQGKYTI
+929 YMHF
-944 KSIGYT
+944 
-950 YCPNTAEYPTQ
+950 
-961 GDGWVKNVNSLV
+961 
-973 KKYYSYIGRRVDYKD
+973 
-988 NASSVGEYT
+988 
-997 SGVNGK
+997 
-1003 TYKIY
+1003 
-1008 RQQDYPNTRYWG
+1008 
-1020 GSISSKGCGVT
+1020 
-1031 TDCMV
+1031 
-1036 LSAYD
+1036 
-1041 INYTPPGLL
+1041 
-1050 DGRTKIG
+1050 
-1057 IDDEL
+1057 
-1062 RRKGLSAERK
+1062 
-1072 TIDSSKTAANASEVA
+1072 
-1087 NALNNK
+1087 
-1093 KTVIVHVD
+1093 
-1101 ERSSY
+1101 SY
-1106 TSNEHWMALV
+1106 T
-1116 DLRNEGKEAYV
+1116 GK
-1127 LNPNKYGPE
+1127 
-1136 GWNTI
+1136 
-1141 ENIMKGCTEI
+1141 
-1151 IIVDK
+1151 

>member
-35 DGEEEEN
+35 DGEEKEN

-68 GANVA
+68 GANAA

-158 NWVDLGEKFE
+158 NWVDIGEKFE

-240 SIKDLRLLGNG
+240 SIKELKLLGNA

-309 YFYRNKRDPE
+309 YFYRNKKEAE
-319 LKESDVSDDE
+319 LKDDE
-329 VDNPKVK
+329 FNNGTMNNPSIEV
-336 VAEKDY
+336 ENEDY

-354 EELGKTDTTLEE
+354 KELGKTDTTLEE

-393 TEKLVILEIK
+393 TEKLVVLEAKLTKTKEAEYTSDFLTEIFDWWSGIEIK
-403 SIVTKEDEQCK
+403 S
-414 YGFLENIAKW
+414 
-424 WNNIFNSKEEEYE
+424 EEYE

-485 LAIQDNVDKIIEVK
+485 LAIQDNVDQIIEVEDTEK
-499 DKEEKWETW
+499 DAEKWEADE
-508 INSKPEFEGASLS
+508 SSQGDFSLATCVATES
-521 GSETKRIRE
+521 PHEKTRK
-530 MKITTTYVPT
+530 MKTVITYTPT
-540 LRQYSADTWSFY
+540 LRPYSADTWSFY
-552 EEYEYTKKVKKTVE
+552 EDYEYTKKIEGTVDDGKLITTRIPYPERLNE
-566 TGELVTV
+566 TRPDVQILGSGDTQRVIEKIVYSEWVTTV
-573 SFSYPTTLEE
+573 VRT
-583 MPSVSDLNQFDFSIN
+583 
-598 DSHDS
+598 
-603 RFDFDYNSGTK
+603 
-614 QPSVDFPD
+614 
-622 GIEIKKY
+622 
-629 YAHVKVEE
+629 
-637 KSQTKTI
+637 QTKTI

-738 SNSTGYNEKDKMYS
+738 SNSTGYNEKDKMYN

-809 IEPDNKDSNDEIIV
+809 IITEDDENINYNVSQGTVASAREIYEYLISKGFTPESACGILGNIEQESGFYTSATNGTHFGLCQWGGERFAGLSELATDRSKKWTDLQVQLDFLWSELEGKMSKVKAEIIGTTDMYHATDIFCRKYEICGGYSKEV
-823 DELIVKTDEPGAL
+823 PRRYKKAKKWYNILVLGKGTSSNGNKQEATGKLKDIFPNGLPQTKEEMEKYLVNVSVPITTKSGVKTTKTVKLHIAIAEDVRKAL
-836 PELSR
+836 QEAQDKGFKVYEVQGYNWRNVAGSKTRSQHSYGLAV
-841 DELISLINVA
+841 DINVTENCQMKNGKVTA
-851 FSSSTAKRD
+851 GSFWNPGKSEYSIPEDGVLVKAFNSIGWGWGGNFSSS
-860 NALSLVDVLLSGQN
+860 
-874 NSKVNPVFILAFVYQ
+874 
-889 ETQMGTADST
+889 
-899 YVREHNNWS
+899 
-908 SYNRG
+908 
-913 HVYKD
+913 KD
-918 GAESVN
+918 
-924 AAINS
+924 
-929 IAYGNYYFTQGKYTI
+929 YMHF
-944 KSIGYT
+944 
-950 YCPNTAEYPTQ
+950 
-961 GDGWVKNVNSLV
+961 
-973 KKYYSYIGRRVDYKD
+973 
-988 NASSVGEYT
+988 
-997 SGVNGK
+997 
-1003 TYKIY
+1003 
-1008 RQQDYPNTRYWG
+1008 
-1020 GSISSKGCGVT
+1020 
-1031 TDCMV
+1031 
-1036 LSAYD
+1036 
-1041 INYTPPGLL
+1041 
-1050 DGRTKIG
+1050 
-1057 IDDEL
+1057 
-1062 RRKGLSAERK
+1062 
-1072 TIDSSKTAANASEVA
+1072 
-1087 NALNNK
+1087 
-1093 KTVIVHVD
+1093 
-1101 ERSSY
+1101 SY
-1106 TSNEHWMALV
+1106 T
-1116 DLRNEGKEAYV
+1116 GK
-1127 LNPNKYGPE
+1127 
-1136 GWNTI
+1136 
-1141 ENIMKGCTEI
+1141 
-1151 IIVDK
+1151 

>member
-68 GANVA
+68 GANAA
-73 AGNYAKAAVDGI
+73 AGNYAKAAIDGI

-105 IMKSIPIILMLVLA
+105 IMKSIPIILMIVLA

-186 NKYTDENG
+186 NRYTDENG

-204 DENGNMLDQNGKVRE
+204 DENGNMLDKNGKVRE

-286 QPHRNKTANLVNPND
+286 QPHRNNTANLVNPND

-309 YFYRNKRDPE
+309 YFYRNKKEAE
-319 LKESDVSDDE
+319 LKDDE
-329 VDNPKVK
+329 FNNGTMNNPSIEVK
-336 VAEKDY
+336 NEDY

-354 EELGKTDTTLEE
+354 KELGKTDTTLEE

-393 TEKLVILEIK
+393 TEKLVVLEAKLTKTKEAEYTSDFLTAIFDWWSGIEIK
-403 SIVTKEDEQCK
+403 S
-414 YGFLENIAKW
+414 
-424 WNNIFNSKEEEYE
+424 EEYE

-485 LAIQDNVDKIIEVK
+485 LAIQDNVDQIIEVEDTEK
-499 DKEEKWETW
+499 DEEKWEAEES
-508 INSKPEFEGASLS
+508 SKGDFSLATCVATES
-521 GSETKRIRE
+521 PHEKARK
-530 MKITTTYVPT
+530 MKTVITYTPT
-540 LRQYSADTWSFY
+540 LRPYSADTWSFY
-552 EEYEYTKKVKKTVE
+552 EDYKYTKKIEGTVDDGKLITTRIPYPERLNE
-566 TGELVTV
+566 TRPDVQILGSGDTQRVIEKIVYSEWVTTV
-573 SFSYPTTLEE
+573 VRT
-583 MPSVSDLNQFDFSIN
+583 
-598 DSHDS
+598 
-603 RFDFDYNSGTK
+603 
-614 QPSVDFPD
+614 
-622 GIEIKKY
+622 
-629 YAHVKVEE
+629 
-637 KSQTKTI
+637 QTKTI

-669 RNDTGK
+669 RNDTGE
-675 CEYDCANDVVS
+675 CEYDCANDEVS

-701 FNKNGKNV
+701 FNKTGKNV
-709 KYKLPNSTVEEAPL
+709 KYKLPNSTVGEAPL

-738 SNSTGYNEKDKMYS
+738 SNSTGYNEKDKMYN

-809 IEPDNKDSNDEIIV
+809 IITEDDENINYNVSQGTVASAREIYEYLISKGFTPESACGILGNIEQESGFYTSATNGTHFGLCQWGGERFAALSNLADSRGKKWTDLQVQLDFLWSELEGKMSKVKAEIIGSTDMYHATDIFCRKYEICGGYSKEV
-823 DELIVKTDEPGAL
+823 TRRYKKAKKWYNILVLGKGTSSNGNKQEATGKLKDIFPNGLPQTKEEMEKYLVNVLVPITTKSGVKTTKTVKLHIAIAEDVRKAL
-836 PELSR
+836 QEAQDKGFKVYEVQGYNWRNVAGSKTRSQHSYGLAV
-841 DELISLINVA
+841 DINVTENCQMKNGKVTA
-851 FSSSTAKRD
+851 GSFWNPGKSEYSIPEDGVLVKAFNSIGWGWGGNFSSS
-860 NALSLVDVLLSGQN
+860 
-874 NSKVNPVFILAFVYQ
+874 
-889 ETQMGTADST
+889 
-899 YVREHNNWS
+899 
-908 SYNRG
+908 
-913 HVYKD
+913 KD
-918 GAESVN
+918 
-924 AAINS
+924 
-929 IAYGNYYFTQGKYTI
+929 YMHF
-944 KSIGYT
+944 
-950 YCPNTAEYPTQ
+950 
-961 GDGWVKNVNSLV
+961 
-973 KKYYSYIGRRVDYKD
+973 
-988 NASSVGEYT
+988 
-997 SGVNGK
+997 
-1003 TYKIY
+1003 
-1008 RQQDYPNTRYWG
+1008 
-1020 GSISSKGCGVT
+1020 
-1031 TDCMV
+1031 
-1036 LSAYD
+1036 
-1041 INYTPPGLL
+1041 
-1050 DGRTKIG
+1050 
-1057 IDDEL
+1057 
-1062 RRKGLSAERK
+1062 
-1072 TIDSSKTAANASEVA
+1072 
-1087 NALNNK
+1087 
-1093 KTVIVHVD
+1093 
-1101 ERSSY
+1101 SY
-1106 TSNEHWMALV
+1106 T
-1116 DLRNEGKEAYV
+1116 GK
-1127 LNPNKYGPE
+1127 
-1136 GWNTI
+1136 
-1141 ENIMKGCTEI
+1141 
-1151 IIVDK
+1151 

>member
-240 SIKDLRLLGNG
+240 SIKELKLLGNA

-309 YFYRNKRDPE
+309 YFYRNKKEAE
-319 LKESDVSDDE
+319 LKDDE
-329 VDNPKVK
+329 FNNGTMNNPSIEV
-336 VAEKDY
+336 ENEDY

-354 EELGKTDTTLEE
+354 KELGKTDTTLEE

-393 TEKLVILEIK
+393 TEKLVVLEAEYTSDFLTEIFDWWSGIEIK
-403 SIVTKEDEQCK
+403 S
-414 YGFLENIAKW
+414 
-424 WNNIFNSKEEEYE
+424 EEYE

-485 LAIQDNVDKIIEVK
+485 LAIQDNVDQIIEVEDTEK
-499 DKEEKWETW
+499 DAEKWEADE
-508 INSKPEFEGASLS
+508 SSQGDFSLATCVATES
-521 GSETKRIRE
+521 PHEKTRK
-530 MKITTTYVPT
+530 MKTVITYTPT
-540 LRQYSADTWSFY
+540 LRPYSADTWSFY
-552 EEYEYTKKVKKTVE
+552 EDYEYTKKIEGTVDDGKLITTRIPYPERLNE
-566 TGELVTV
+566 TRPDVQILGSGDTQRVIEKIVYSEWVTTV
-573 SFSYPTTLEE
+573 VRT
-583 MPSVSDLNQFDFSIN
+583 
-598 DSHDS
+598 
-603 RFDFDYNSGTK
+603 
-614 QPSVDFPD
+614 
-622 GIEIKKY
+622 
-629 YAHVKVEE
+629 
-637 KSQTKTI
+637 QTKTI

-738 SNSTGYNEKDKMYS
+738 SNSTGYNEKDKMYN

-809 IEPDNKDSNDEIIV
+809 IITEDDENINYNVSQGTVASAREIYEYLISKGFTPESACGILGNIEQESGFYTSATNGTHFGLCQWGGERFAGLSELATDRSKKWTDLQVQLDFLWSELEGKMSKVKAEIIGTTDMYHATDIFCRKYEICGGYSKEV
-823 DELIVKTDEPGAL
+823 PRRYKKAKKWYNILVLGKGTSSNGNKQEATGKLKDIFPNGLPQTKEEMEKYLVNVSVPITTKSGVKTTKTVKLHIAIAEDVRKAL
-836 PELSR
+836 QEAQDKGFKVYEVQGYNWRNVAGSKTRSQHSYGLAV
-841 DELISLINVA
+841 DINVTENCQMKNGKVTA
-851 FSSSTAKRD
+851 GSFWNPGKSEYSIPEDGVLVKAFNSIGWGWGGNFSSS
-860 NALSLVDVLLSGQN
+860 
-874 NSKVNPVFILAFVYQ
+874 
-889 ETQMGTADST
+889 
-899 YVREHNNWS
+899 
-908 SYNRG
+908 
-913 HVYKD
+913 KD
-918 GAESVN
+918 
-924 AAINS
+924 
-929 IAYGNYYFTQGKYTI
+929 YMHF
-944 KSIGYT
+944 
-950 YCPNTAEYPTQ
+950 
-961 GDGWVKNVNSLV
+961 
-973 KKYYSYIGRRVDYKD
+973 
-988 NASSVGEYT
+988 
-997 SGVNGK
+997 
-1003 TYKIY
+1003 
-1008 RQQDYPNTRYWG
+1008 
-1020 GSISSKGCGVT
+1020 
-1031 TDCMV
+1031 
-1036 LSAYD
+1036 
-1041 INYTPPGLL
+1041 
-1050 DGRTKIG
+1050 
-1057 IDDEL
+1057 
-1062 RRKGLSAERK
+1062 
-1072 TIDSSKTAANASEVA
+1072 
-1087 NALNNK
+1087 
-1093 KTVIVHVD
+1093 
-1101 ERSSY
+1101 SY
-1106 TSNEHWMALV
+1106 T
-1116 DLRNEGKEAYV
+1116 GK
-1127 LNPNKYGPE
+1127 
-1136 GWNTI
+1136 
-1141 ENIMKGCTEI
+1141 
-1151 IIVDK
+1151 

>member
-28 EEVNNEE
+28 EELNNEE

-50 PVDDAKEGMN
+50 PADDAKEGMN
-60 DAKEIAKI
+60 DAKEASKIA
-68 GANVA
+68 ASA
-73 AGNYAKAAVDGI
+73 ASGNYAKAAVDGI

-119 AALFSVFNEMK
+119 AALFGVFNAMK

-158 NWVDLGEKFE
+158 NWVDIGEKFE

-186 NKYTDENG
+186 DRYTDENG

-204 DENGNMLDQNGKVRE
+204 DENGNMLDKNGKVRE

-240 SIKDLRLLGNG
+240 SIKELKLLGNA

-286 QPHRNKTANLVNPND
+286 QPHRNNTANLVNPND

-309 YFYRNKRDPE
+309 YFYRNKKEAE
-319 LKESDVSDDE
+319 LKDDE
-329 VDNPKVK
+329 FNNGTMNDPSIEVK
-336 VAEKDY
+336 NEDY

-378 KIWTDLRYKYTIDPE
+378 KIWRDLRYKYTIDPE
-393 TEKLVILEIK
+393 TEKLVVLEAKLTKTKEAEYTSDFLTEIFDWWSRIEIK
-403 SIVTKEDEQCK
+403 S
-414 YGFLENIAKW
+414 
-424 WNNIFNSKEEEYE
+424 EEYE

-485 LAIQDNVDKIIEVK
+485 LAIQDNVDQIIEVEDTEK
-499 DKEEKWETW
+499 DEEKWEAEES
-508 INSKPEFEGASLS
+508 SKGDFSLATCVATES
-521 GSETKRIRE
+521 PHEKARK
-530 MKITTTYVPT
+530 MKTVITYTPT
-540 LRQYSADTWSFY
+540 LRPYSADTWSFY
-552 EEYEYTKKVKKTVE
+552 EDYKYTKKIEGTVDDGNLITTRIPYPERLNE
-566 TGELVTV
+566 TRPDVQILGSGDTQRVIEKIVYSEWVTTV
-573 SFSYPTTLEE
+573 VRT
-583 MPSVSDLNQFDFSIN
+583 
-598 DSHDS
+598 
-603 RFDFDYNSGTK
+603 
-614 QPSVDFPD
+614 
-622 GIEIKKY
+622 
-629 YAHVKVEE
+629 
-637 KSQTKTI
+637 QTKTI

-701 FNKNGKNV
+701 FNRNGKNV

-738 SNSTGYNEKDKMYS
+738 SNSTGYNEKDKMYN

-809 IEPDNKDSNDEIIV
+809 IITEDDENINYNVSQGTVASAREIYEYLISKGFTPESACGILGNIEQESYFYTSATNGTHFGLCQWDPERFAGLSELATDRSKKWTDLQVQLDFLWSELEGKMSNVKAEIIGSADMYHATDIFCRKYEICGNYNIEV
-823 DELIVKTDEPGAL
+823 PRRYKKAQKWYNILVLGKGTSSNGNKQEATGKLKDIFPNGLPQTKEEIEKYLVNVSVPITTKSGVKTTKTVKLHIAIAEDVRKALQEAQDKGFKVYEVQGYNWRNVAGSKTRSQHSYGLAVDINVTENCQMKNGKVTAGSFWEPGKNEYSI
-836 PELSR
+836 PEDGVLVKAFNS
-841 DELISLINVA
+841 IGWGWGGN
-851 FSSSTAKRD
+851 FSSS
-860 NALSLVDVLLSGQN
+860 
-874 NSKVNPVFILAFVYQ
+874 
-889 ETQMGTADST
+889 
-899 YVREHNNWS
+899 
-908 SYNRG
+908 
-913 HVYKD
+913 KD
-918 GAESVN
+918 
-924 AAINS
+924 
-929 IAYGNYYFTQGKYTI
+929 YMHF
-944 KSIGYT
+944 
-950 YCPNTAEYPTQ
+950 
-961 GDGWVKNVNSLV
+961 
-973 KKYYSYIGRRVDYKD
+973 
-988 NASSVGEYT
+988 
-997 SGVNGK
+997 
-1003 TYKIY
+1003 
-1008 RQQDYPNTRYWG
+1008 
-1020 GSISSKGCGVT
+1020 
-1031 TDCMV
+1031 
-1036 LSAYD
+1036 
-1041 INYTPPGLL
+1041 
-1050 DGRTKIG
+1050 
-1057 IDDEL
+1057 
-1062 RRKGLSAERK
+1062 
-1072 TIDSSKTAANASEVA
+1072 
-1087 NALNNK
+1087 
-1093 KTVIVHVD
+1093 
-1101 ERSSY
+1101 SY
-1106 TSNEHWMALV
+1106 T
-1116 DLRNEGKEAYV
+1116 GK
-1127 LNPNKYGPE
+1127 
-1136 GWNTI
+1136 
-1141 ENIMKGCTEI
+1141 
-1151 IIVDK
+1151 

>member
-35 DGEEEEN
+35 DGEEKEN

-68 GANVA
+68 GANAA

-158 NWVDLGEKFE
+158 NWVDIGEKFE

-309 YFYRNKRDPE
+309 YFYRNKKEAE
-319 LKESDVSDDE
+319 LKDDE
-329 VDNPKVK
+329 FNNGTMNNPSIEV
-336 VAEKDY
+336 ENEDY

-354 EELGKTDTTLEE
+354 KELGKTDTTLEE

-393 TEKLVILEIK
+393 TEKLVVLEAKLTKTKEAEYTSDFLTEIFDWWSGIEIK
-403 SIVTKEDEQCK
+403 S
-414 YGFLENIAKW
+414 
-424 WNNIFNSKEEEYE
+424 EEYE

-485 LAIQDNVDKIIEVK
+485 LAIQDNVDQIIEVEDTEK
-499 DKEEKWETW
+499 DAEKWEADE
-508 INSKPEFEGASLS
+508 SSQGDFSLATCVATES
-521 GSETKRIRE
+521 PHEKTRK
-530 MKITTTYVPT
+530 MKTVITYTPT
-540 LRQYSADTWSFY
+540 LRPYSADTWSFY
-552 EEYEYTKKVKKTVE
+552 EDYEYTKKIEGTVDDGKLITTRIPYPERLNE
-566 TGELVTV
+566 TRPDVQILGSGDTQRVIEKIVYSEWVTTV
-573 SFSYPTTLEE
+573 VRT
-583 MPSVSDLNQFDFSIN
+583 
-598 DSHDS
+598 
-603 RFDFDYNSGTK
+603 
-614 QPSVDFPD
+614 
-622 GIEIKKY
+622 
-629 YAHVKVEE
+629 
-637 KSQTKTI
+637 QTKTI

-738 SNSTGYNEKDKMYS
+738 SNSTGYNEKDKMYN

-809 IEPDNKDSNDEIIV
+809 IITEDDENINYNVSQGTVASAREIYEYLISKGFTPESACGILGNIEQESGFYTSATNGTHFGLCQWGGERFAGLSELATDRSKKWTDLQVQLDFLWSELEGKMSKVKAEIIGTTDMYHATDIFCRKYEICGGYSKEV
-823 DELIVKTDEPGAL
+823 PRRYRKAKKWYNILVLGKGTSSNGNKQEATGKLKDIFPNGLPQTKEEMEKYLVNVSVPITTKSGVKTTKTVKLHIAIAEDVRKAL
-836 PELSR
+836 QEAQDKGFKVYEVQGYNWRNVAGSKTRSQHSYGLAV
-841 DELISLINVA
+841 DINVTENCQMKNGKVTA
-851 FSSSTAKRD
+851 GSFWNPGKSEYSIPEDGVLVKAFNSIGWGWGGNFSSS
-860 NALSLVDVLLSGQN
+860 
-874 NSKVNPVFILAFVYQ
+874 
-889 ETQMGTADST
+889 
-899 YVREHNNWS
+899 
-908 SYNRG
+908 
-913 HVYKD
+913 KD
-918 GAESVN
+918 
-924 AAINS
+924 
-929 IAYGNYYFTQGKYTI
+929 YMHF
-944 KSIGYT
+944 
-950 YCPNTAEYPTQ
+950 
-961 GDGWVKNVNSLV
+961 
-973 KKYYSYIGRRVDYKD
+973 
-988 NASSVGEYT
+988 
-997 SGVNGK
+997 
-1003 TYKIY
+1003 
-1008 RQQDYPNTRYWG
+1008 
-1020 GSISSKGCGVT
+1020 
-1031 TDCMV
+1031 
-1036 LSAYD
+1036 
-1041 INYTPPGLL
+1041 
-1050 DGRTKIG
+1050 
-1057 IDDEL
+1057 
-1062 RRKGLSAERK
+1062 
-1072 TIDSSKTAANASEVA
+1072 
-1087 NALNNK
+1087 
-1093 KTVIVHVD
+1093 
-1101 ERSSY
+1101 SY
-1106 TSNEHWMALV
+1106 T
-1116 DLRNEGKEAYV
+1116 GK
-1127 LNPNKYGPE
+1127 
-1136 GWNTI
+1136 
-1141 ENIMKGCTEI
+1141 
-1151 IIVDK
+1151 

>member
-35 DGEEEEN
+35 NGEEEEN

-68 GANVA
+68 GANAA
-73 AGNYAKAAVDGI
+73 AGNYAKAAIDGI

-105 IMKSIPIILMLVLA
+105 IMKSIPIILMIVLA

-186 NKYTDENG
+186 NRYTDENG

-204 DENGNMLDQNGKVRE
+204 DENGNMLDKNGKVRE

-309 YFYRNKRDPE
+309 YFYRNKKEAE
-319 LKESDVSDDE
+319 LKDDE
-329 VDNPKVK
+329 FNNGTMNNPSIKV
-336 VAEKDY
+336 ENEDY

-354 EELGKTDTTLEE
+354 KELGKTDTTLEE

-393 TEKLVILEIK
+393 TEKLVVLEAKLTKTKEAEYTSDFLTAIFDWWSGIEIK
-403 SIVTKEDEQCK
+403 S
-414 YGFLENIAKW
+414 
-424 WNNIFNSKEEEYE
+424 EEYE

-485 LAIQDNVDKIIEVK
+485 LAIQDNVDQIIEVEDTEK
-499 DKEEKWETW
+499 DEEKWEAEES
-508 INSKPEFEGASLS
+508 SKGDFSLATCVATES
-521 GSETKRIRE
+521 PHEKARK
-530 MKITTTYVPT
+530 MKTVITYTPT
-540 LRQYSADTWSFY
+540 LRPYSADTWSFY
-552 EEYEYTKKVKKTVE
+552 EDYKYTKKIEGTVDDGKLITTRIPYPERLNE
-566 TGELVTV
+566 TRPDVQILGSGDTQRVIEKIVYSEWVTTV
-573 SFSYPTTLEE
+573 VRT
-583 MPSVSDLNQFDFSIN
+583 
-598 DSHDS
+598 
-603 RFDFDYNSGTK
+603 
-614 QPSVDFPD
+614 
-622 GIEIKKY
+622 
-629 YAHVKVEE
+629 
-637 KSQTKTI
+637 QTKTI

-669 RNDTGK
+669 RNDTGE
-675 CEYDCANDVVS
+675 CEYDCANDEVS

-701 FNKNGKNV
+701 FNKTGKNV
-709 KYKLPNSTVEEAPL
+709 KYKLPNSTVGEAPL

-738 SNSTGYNEKDKMYS
+738 SNSTGYNEKDKMYN

-809 IEPDNKDSNDEIIV
+809 IITEDDENINYNVSQGTVASAREIYEYLISKGFTPESACGILGNIEQESGFYTSATNGTHFGLCQWGGERFAALSNLADSRGKKWTDLQVQLDFLWSELEGKMSKVKAEIIGSTDMYHATDIFCRKYEICGGYSKEV
-823 DELIVKTDEPGAL
+823 TRRYKKAKKWYNILVLGKGTSSNGNKQEATGKLKDIFPNGLPQTKEEMEKYLVNVLVPITTKSGVKTTKTVKLHIAIAEDVRKAL
-836 PELSR
+836 QEAQDKGFKVYEVQGYNWRNVAGSKTRSQHSYGLAV
-841 DELISLINVA
+841 DINVTENCQMKNGKVTA
-851 FSSSTAKRD
+851 GSFWNPGKSEYSIPEDGVLVKAFNSIGWGWGGNFSSS
-860 NALSLVDVLLSGQN
+860 
-874 NSKVNPVFILAFVYQ
+874 
-889 ETQMGTADST
+889 
-899 YVREHNNWS
+899 
-908 SYNRG
+908 
-913 HVYKD
+913 KD
-918 GAESVN
+918 
-924 AAINS
+924 
-929 IAYGNYYFTQGKYTI
+929 YMHF
-944 KSIGYT
+944 
-950 YCPNTAEYPTQ
+950 
-961 GDGWVKNVNSLV
+961 
-973 KKYYSYIGRRVDYKD
+973 
-988 NASSVGEYT
+988 
-997 SGVNGK
+997 
-1003 TYKIY
+1003 
-1008 RQQDYPNTRYWG
+1008 
-1020 GSISSKGCGVT
+1020 
-1031 TDCMV
+1031 
-1036 LSAYD
+1036 
-1041 INYTPPGLL
+1041 
-1050 DGRTKIG
+1050 
-1057 IDDEL
+1057 
-1062 RRKGLSAERK
+1062 
-1072 TIDSSKTAANASEVA
+1072 
-1087 NALNNK
+1087 
-1093 KTVIVHVD
+1093 
-1101 ERSSY
+1101 SY
-1106 TSNEHWMALV
+1106 T
-1116 DLRNEGKEAYV
+1116 GK
-1127 LNPNKYGPE
+1127 
-1136 GWNTI
+1136 
-1141 ENIMKGCTEI
+1141 
-1151 IIVDK
+1151 

>member
-68 GANVA
+68 GANAA

-309 YFYRNKRDPE
+309 YFYRNKKEAE

-329 VDNPKVK
+329 VDDPKVK

-366 LIKGEVITTNSS
+366 LLKGEVITTNSS
-378 KIWTDLRYKYTIDPE
+378 KIWEHLRYKYTIDPE

-573 SFSYPTTLEE
+573 PFSYPATLEE
-583 MPSVSDLNQFDFSIN
+583 MPNVSDLNQFDFSIN

-669 RNDTGK
+669 RNDTGE

-738 SNSTGYNEKDKMYS
+738 SNSTGYNEKDKMYN

-784 LQYLMTFPENEEY
+784 LQYLMTFPEEDSYN
-797 DPKTI
+797 PKTI

-809 IEPDNKDSNDEIIV
+809 IITEDDENINYNVSQGTVASAREIYEYLISKGFTPESACGILGNIEQESGFLTSATNGTHFGLCQWGGKRFVALSELATDRSKKWTDLQVQLDFLWSELEGKMSNVKAEIIGT
-823 DELIVKTDEPGAL
+823 TDMYHATE
-836 PELSR
+836 
-841 DELISLINVA
+841 I
-851 FSSSTAKRD
+851 F
-860 NALSLVDVLLSGQN
+860 
-874 NSKVNPVFILAFVYQ
+874 
-889 ETQMGTADST
+889 
-899 YVREHNNWS
+899 
-908 SYNRG
+908 
-913 HVYKD
+913 
-918 GAESVN
+918 
-924 AAINS
+924 
-929 IAYGNYYFTQGKYTI
+929 
-944 KSIGYT
+944 
-950 YCPNTAEYPTQ
+950 C
-961 GDGWVKNVNSLV
+961 
-973 KKYYSYIGRRVDYKD
+973 KKYEICGGYSKEVPRRYKKAQKWYNILVLGKGLKDQQKD

-1008 RQQDYPNTRYWG
+1008 RQQDYPNTRYWN
-1020 GSISSKGCGVT
+1020 GSISSKGCGLT

-1036 LSAYD
+1036 LSAYG

-1050 DGRTKIG
+1050 DGRTKIS

-1072 TIDSSKTAANASEVA
+1072 TIDSSKSAANASEVA

>member
-240 SIKDLRLLGNG
+240 SIKELKLLGNA

-309 YFYRNKRDPE
+309 YFYRNKKEAE
-319 LKESDVSDDE
+319 LKDDE
-329 VDNPKVK
+329 FNNGTMNNPSIEV
-336 VAEKDY
+336 ENEDY

-354 EELGKTDTTLEE
+354 KELGKTDTTLEE

-393 TEKLVILEIK
+393 TEKLVVLEAKLTKTKEAEYTSDFLTEIFDWWSGIEIK
-403 SIVTKEDEQCK
+403 S
-414 YGFLENIAKW
+414 
-424 WNNIFNSKEEEYE
+424 EEYE

-485 LAIQDNVDKIIEVK
+485 LAIQDNVDQIIEVEDTEK
-499 DKEEKWETW
+499 DAEKWEADE
-508 INSKPEFEGASLS
+508 SSQGDFSLATCVATES
-521 GSETKRIRE
+521 PHEKTRK
-530 MKITTTYVPT
+530 MKTVITYTPT
-540 LRQYSADTWSFY
+540 LRPYSADTWSFY
-552 EEYEYTKKVKKTVE
+552 EDYEYTKKIEGTVDDGKLITTRIPYPERLNE
-566 TGELVTV
+566 TRPDVQILGSGDTQRVIEKIVYSEWVTTV
-573 SFSYPTTLEE
+573 VRT
-583 MPSVSDLNQFDFSIN
+583 
-598 DSHDS
+598 
-603 RFDFDYNSGTK
+603 
-614 QPSVDFPD
+614 
-622 GIEIKKY
+622 
-629 YAHVKVEE
+629 
-637 KSQTKTI
+637 QTKTI

-738 SNSTGYNEKDKMYS
+738 SNSTGYNEKDKMYN

-809 IEPDNKDSNDEIIV
+809 IITEDDENINYNVSQGTVASAREIYEYLISKGFTPESACGILGNIEQESGFYTSATNGTHFGLCQWGGERFAGLSELATDRSKKWTDLQVQLDFLWSELEGKMSKVKAEIIGTTDMYHATDIFCRKYEICGGYSKEV
-823 DELIVKTDEPGAL
+823 PRRYKKAKKWYNILVLGKGTSSNGNKQEATGKLKDIFPNGLPQTKEEMEKYLVNVSVPITTKSGVKTTKTVKLHIAIAEDVRKAL
-836 PELSR
+836 QEAQDKGFKVYEVQGYNWRNVAGSKTRSQHSYGLAV
-841 DELISLINVA
+841 DINVTENCQMKNGKVTA
-851 FSSSTAKRD
+851 GSFWNPGKSEYSIPEDGVLVKAFNSIGWGWGGNFSSS
-860 NALSLVDVLLSGQN
+860 
-874 NSKVNPVFILAFVYQ
+874 
-889 ETQMGTADST
+889 
-899 YVREHNNWS
+899 
-908 SYNRG
+908 
-913 HVYKD
+913 KD
-918 GAESVN
+918 
-924 AAINS
+924 
-929 IAYGNYYFTQGKYTI
+929 YMHF
-944 KSIGYT
+944 
-950 YCPNTAEYPTQ
+950 
-961 GDGWVKNVNSLV
+961 
-973 KKYYSYIGRRVDYKD
+973 
-988 NASSVGEYT
+988 
-997 SGVNGK
+997 
-1003 TYKIY
+1003 
-1008 RQQDYPNTRYWG
+1008 
-1020 GSISSKGCGVT
+1020 
-1031 TDCMV
+1031 
-1036 LSAYD
+1036 
-1041 INYTPPGLL
+1041 
-1050 DGRTKIG
+1050 
-1057 IDDEL
+1057 
-1062 RRKGLSAERK
+1062 
-1072 TIDSSKTAANASEVA
+1072 
-1087 NALNNK
+1087 
-1093 KTVIVHVD
+1093 
-1101 ERSSY
+1101 SY
-1106 TSNEHWMALV
+1106 T
-1116 DLRNEGKEAYV
+1116 GK
-1127 LNPNKYGPE
+1127 
-1136 GWNTI
+1136 
-1141 ENIMKGCTEI
+1141 
-1151 IIVDK
+1151 

>member
-1 MSENGA
+1 MN
-7 KKSNNK
+7 
-13 ESMQSKETKQEELKD
+13 KD
-28 EEVNNEE
+28 EGQNKNGV
-35 DGEEEEN
+35 
-42 QENEEENN
+42 
-50 PVDDAKEGMN
+50 VDKAKEVAAE
-60 DAKEIAKI
+60 AKEIAKDAKDVAKV

-73 AGNYAKAAVDGI
+73 TGNYVKAAIDGI
-85 KMAARKLKDKKFRK
+85 KLAFRKLKDKKFRK
-99 KLIKMI
+99 KLRKII
-105 IMKSIPIILMLVLA
+105 IMKSMPIILTVVLILT
-119 AALFSVFNEMK
+119 LFCIFNAIK
-130 DKMIDLI
+130 DKMVNLI
-137 GAAYS
+137 GMAYS

-148 SKAWKSITND
+148 AGAWKSITND
-158 NWVDLGEKFE
+158 KWVDLSEKFE
-168 YVVDLNTGET
+168 YVVDADTGEN
-178 LGTPETIK
+178 LGTPETVA
-186 NKYTDENG
+186 NKYTNADG
-194 KTVDSNGNEY
+194 KTVDINGNEY
-204 DENGNMLDQNGKVRE
+204 DESGNMLSKDGKVRNI
-219 TLTKEYTLVD
+219 TTKEYTLVD
-229 QYVRELANKGI
+229 QYVRELANNGV
-240 SIKDLRLLGNG
+240 SIAGLKLLGEG
-251 DYGDKTV
+251 DYEDKTV
-258 EELLEDEESKEL
+258 DELLEDEESKEL

-309 YFYRNKRDPE
+309 YFYRNKKEAE
-319 LKESDVSDDE
+319 LKDDE
-329 VDNPKVK
+329 FNNGTMNNPSIEV
-336 VAEKDY
+336 ENEDY

-354 EELGKTDTTLEE
+354 KELGKTDTTLEE

-393 TEKLVILEIK
+393 TEKLVVLEAKLTKTKEAEYTSDFLTAIFDWWSGIEIK
-403 SIVTKEDEQCK
+403 S
-414 YGFLENIAKW
+414 
-424 WNNIFNSKEEEYE
+424 EEYE

-479 RNTKIC
+479 RDTKII
-485 LAIQDNVDKIIEVK
+485 LAVQDDIDQKIEIIE
-499 DKEEKWETW
+499 KEKTIETW
-508 INSKPEFEGASLS
+508 QNGSSNLFAGARLTS
-521 GSETKRIRE
+521 SEIKRERE
-530 MKITTTYVPT
+530 TTSTTTYTPS
-540 LRQYSADTWSFY
+540 LKQYSADTWSFY
-552 EEYEYTKKVKKTVE
+552 EEYVYTKDISGTIDV
-566 TGELVTV
+566 GELITTEINYPEILAEYKEPDTKKEITGYGDTAHEVTITV
-573 SFSYPTTLEE
+573 PGTDYYYQ
-583 MPSVSDLNQFDFSIN
+583 VFDPAK
-598 DSHDS
+598 
-603 RFDFDYNSGTK
+603 T
-614 QPSVDFPD
+614 
-622 GIEIKKY
+622 
-629 YAHVKVEE
+629 

-644 TSSIKY
+644 VSSVKY
-650 DEAQICQSIEKSKQ
+650 NEPSLAFDAIEKSKQ

-669 RNDTGK
+669 RNDTGE

-701 FNKNGKNV
+701 FNKTGKNV
-709 KYKLPNSTVEEAPL
+709 KYKLPNSTMEREPL
-723 NKLESGLQ
+723 GNLLDGLQ

-738 SNSTGYNEKDKMYS
+738 SNSTGYNEKDKMYN

-841 DELISLINVA
+841 DELISIINVA

-961 GDGWVKNVNSLV
+961 GDGWVKNVTSLV

-1008 RQQDYPNTRYWG
+1008 RQQDYPNTRYWN
-1020 GSISSKGCGVT
+1020 GSISSKGCGLT

-1036 LSAYD
+1036 LSAYG

-1050 DGRTKIG
+1050 NGRTQIS
-1057 IDDEL
+1057 IDGEL
-1062 RRKGLSAERK
+1062 EDKGLSAERK

-1101 ERSSY
+1101 KNSSY

>member
-35 DGEEEEN
+35 NGEEEEN

-68 GANVA
+68 GANAA
-73 AGNYAKAAVDGI
+73 AGNYAKAAIDGI

-105 IMKSIPIILMLVLA
+105 IMKSIPIILMIVLA

-186 NKYTDENG
+186 NRYTDENG

-204 DENGNMLDQNGKVRE
+204 DENGNMLDKNGKVRE

-309 YFYRNKRDPE
+309 YFYRNKKEAE
-319 LKESDVSDDE
+319 LKDDE
-329 VDNPKVK
+329 FNNGTMNNPSIEV
-336 VAEKDY
+336 ENEDY

-354 EELGKTDTTLEE
+354 KELGKTDTTLEE

-393 TEKLVILEIK
+393 TEKLVVLEAKLTKTKEAEYTSDFLTAIFDWWSGIEIK
-403 SIVTKEDEQCK
+403 S
-414 YGFLENIAKW
+414 
-424 WNNIFNSKEEEYE
+424 EEYE

-485 LAIQDNVDKIIEVK
+485 LAIQDNVDQIIEVEDTEK
-499 DKEEKWETW
+499 DEEKWEAEES
-508 INSKPEFEGASLS
+508 SKGDFSLATCVATES
-521 GSETKRIRE
+521 PHEKARK
-530 MKITTTYVPT
+530 MKTVITYTPT
-540 LRQYSADTWSFY
+540 LRPYSADTWSFY
-552 EEYEYTKKVKKTVE
+552 EDYKYTKKIEGTVDDGKLITTRIPYPERLNE
-566 TGELVTV
+566 TRPDVQILGSGDTQRVIEKIVYSEWVTTV
-573 SFSYPTTLEE
+573 VRT
-583 MPSVSDLNQFDFSIN
+583 
-598 DSHDS
+598 
-603 RFDFDYNSGTK
+603 
-614 QPSVDFPD
+614 
-622 GIEIKKY
+622 
-629 YAHVKVEE
+629 
-637 KSQTKTI
+637 QTKTI

-669 RNDTGK
+669 RNDTGE
-675 CEYDCANDVVS
+675 CEYDCANDEVS

-701 FNKNGKNV
+701 FNKTGKNV
-709 KYKLPNSTVEEAPL
+709 KYKLPNSTVGEAPL

-738 SNSTGYNEKDKMYS
+738 SNSTGYNEKDKMYN

-809 IEPDNKDSNDEIIV
+809 IITEDDENINYNVSQGTVASAREIYEYLISKGFTPESACGILGNIEQESGFYTSATNGTHFGLCQWGGERFAALSNLADSRGKKWTDLQVQLDFLWSELEGKMSKVKAEIIGSTDMYHATDIFCRKYEICGGYSKEV
-823 DELIVKTDEPGAL
+823 TRRYKKAKKWYNILVLGKGTSSNGNKQEATGKLKDIFPNGLPQTKEEMEKYLVNVLVPITTKSGVKTTKTVKLHIAIAEDVRKAL
-836 PELSR
+836 QEAQDKGFKVYEVQGYNWRNVAGSKTRSQHSYGLAV
-841 DELISLINVA
+841 DINVTENCQMKNGKVTA
-851 FSSSTAKRD
+851 GSFWNPGKSEYSIPEDGVLVKAFNSIGWGWGGNFSSS
-860 NALSLVDVLLSGQN
+860 
-874 NSKVNPVFILAFVYQ
+874 
-889 ETQMGTADST
+889 
-899 YVREHNNWS
+899 
-908 SYNRG
+908 
-913 HVYKD
+913 KD
-918 GAESVN
+918 
-924 AAINS
+924 
-929 IAYGNYYFTQGKYTI
+929 YMHF
-944 KSIGYT
+944 
-950 YCPNTAEYPTQ
+950 
-961 GDGWVKNVNSLV
+961 
-973 KKYYSYIGRRVDYKD
+973 
-988 NASSVGEYT
+988 
-997 SGVNGK
+997 
-1003 TYKIY
+1003 
-1008 RQQDYPNTRYWG
+1008 
-1020 GSISSKGCGVT
+1020 
-1031 TDCMV
+1031 
-1036 LSAYD
+1036 
-1041 INYTPPGLL
+1041 
-1050 DGRTKIG
+1050 
-1057 IDDEL
+1057 
-1062 RRKGLSAERK
+1062 
-1072 TIDSSKTAANASEVA
+1072 
-1087 NALNNK
+1087 
-1093 KTVIVHVD
+1093 
-1101 ERSSY
+1101 SY
-1106 TSNEHWMALV
+1106 T
-1116 DLRNEGKEAYV
+1116 GK
-1127 LNPNKYGPE
+1127 
-1136 GWNTI
+1136 
-1141 ENIMKGCTEI
+1141 
-1151 IIVDK
+1151 

>member
-119 AALFSVFNEMK
+119 AALFGVFNAMK

-158 NWVDLGEKFE
+158 NWLDIGEKFE

-186 NKYTDENG
+186 DRYTDENG

-309 YFYRNKRDPE
+309 YFYRNKKEAE

-329 VDNPKVK
+329 VDDPKVK

-366 LIKGEVITTNSS
+366 LLKGEVITTNSS
-378 KIWTDLRYKYTIDPE
+378 KIWEHLRYKYTIDPE

-573 SFSYPTTLEE
+573 PFSYPATLEE
-583 MPSVSDLNQFDFSIN
+583 MPNVSDLNQFDFSIN

-738 SNSTGYNEKDKMYS
+738 SNSTGYNEEDKMYN

-767 ANYKDAYVIKM
+767 SKYKDTYVIKM

-784 LQYLMTFPENEEY
+784 LKYLMTFPEEESY
-797 DPKTI
+797 DSKTI

-809 IEPDNKDSNDEIIV
+809 IITEDDENINYNVSQGTVASAREIYEYLISKGFTPESACGILGNIEQESGFYTSATNGTHFGLCQWGGERFAGLSELATDRSKKWTDLQVQLDFLWSELEGKMSKVKAEIIGT
-823 DELIVKTDEPGAL
+823 TDMYHATDIFCRKYEICGGYSKEVPRRYKKAQKWYN
-836 PELSR
+836 
-841 DELISLINVA
+841 I
-851 FSSSTAKRD
+851 
-860 NALSLVDVLLSGQN
+860 LVLGKGL
-874 NSKVNPVFILAFVYQ
+874 
-889 ETQMGTADST
+889 
-899 YVREHNNWS
+899 
-908 SYNRG
+908 
-913 HVYKD
+913 KD
-918 GAESVN
+918 
-924 AAINS
+924 
-929 IAYGNYYFTQGKYTI
+929 Q
-944 KSIGYT
+944 
-950 YCPNTAEYPTQ
+950 Q
-961 GDGWVKNVNSLV
+961 
-973 KKYYSYIGRRVDYKD
+973 KD

-1020 GSISSKGCGVT
+1020 GSISSKGCGLT

-1036 LSAYD
+1036 LSAYG

>member
-309 YFYRNKRDPE
+309 YFYRNKKEAE
-319 LKESDVSDDE
+319 LKDDE
-329 VDNPKVK
+329 FNNGTMNNPSIEV
-336 VAEKDY
+336 ENEDY

-354 EELGKTDTTLEE
+354 KELGKTDTTLEE

-393 TEKLVILEIK
+393 TEKLVVLEAKLTKTKEAEYTSDFLTAIFDWWSGIEIK
-403 SIVTKEDEQCK
+403 S
-414 YGFLENIAKW
+414 
-424 WNNIFNSKEEEYE
+424 EEYE

-485 LAIQDNVDKIIEVK
+485 LAIQDNVDQIIEVEDTEK
-499 DKEEKWETW
+499 DEEKWEAEES
-508 INSKPEFEGASLS
+508 SKGDFSLATCVATES
-521 GSETKRIRE
+521 PHEKARK
-530 MKITTTYVPT
+530 MKTVITYTPT
-540 LRQYSADTWSFY
+540 LRPYSADTWSFY
-552 EEYEYTKKVKKTVE
+552 EDYKYTKKIEGTVDDGKLITTRIPYPERLNE
-566 TGELVTV
+566 TRPDVQILGSGDTQRVIEKIVYSEWVTTV
-573 SFSYPTTLEE
+573 VRT
-583 MPSVSDLNQFDFSIN
+583 
-598 DSHDS
+598 
-603 RFDFDYNSGTK
+603 
-614 QPSVDFPD
+614 
-622 GIEIKKY
+622 
-629 YAHVKVEE
+629 
-637 KSQTKTI
+637 QTKTI

-669 RNDTGK
+669 RNDTGE
-675 CEYDCANDVVS
+675 CEYDCANDEVS

-701 FNKNGKNV
+701 FNKTGKNV
-709 KYKLPNSTVEEAPL
+709 KYKLPNSTVGEAPL

-738 SNSTGYNEKDKMYS
+738 SNSTGYNEKDKMYN

-809 IEPDNKDSNDEIIV
+809 IITEDDENINYNVSQGTVASAREIYEYLISKGFTPESACGILGNIEQESGFYTSATNGTHFGLCQWGGERFAALSNLADSRGKKWTDLQVQLDFLWSELEGKMSKVKAEIIGSTDMYHATDIFCRKYEICGGYSKEV
-823 DELIVKTDEPGAL
+823 TRRYKKAKKWYNILVLGKGTSSNGNKQEATGKLKDIFPNGLPQTKEEMEKYLVNVLVPITTKSGVKTTKTVKLHIAIAEDVRKAL
-836 PELSR
+836 QEAQDKGFKVYEVQGYNWRNVAGSKTRSQHSYGLAV
-841 DELISLINVA
+841 DINVTENCQMKNGKVTA
-851 FSSSTAKRD
+851 GSFWNPGKSEYSIPEDGVLVKAFNSIGWGWGGNFSSS
-860 NALSLVDVLLSGQN
+860 
-874 NSKVNPVFILAFVYQ
+874 
-889 ETQMGTADST
+889 
-899 YVREHNNWS
+899 
-908 SYNRG
+908 
-913 HVYKD
+913 KD
-918 GAESVN
+918 
-924 AAINS
+924 
-929 IAYGNYYFTQGKYTI
+929 YMHF
-944 KSIGYT
+944 
-950 YCPNTAEYPTQ
+950 
-961 GDGWVKNVNSLV
+961 
-973 KKYYSYIGRRVDYKD
+973 
-988 NASSVGEYT
+988 
-997 SGVNGK
+997 
-1003 TYKIY
+1003 
-1008 RQQDYPNTRYWG
+1008 
-1020 GSISSKGCGVT
+1020 
-1031 TDCMV
+1031 
-1036 LSAYD
+1036 
-1041 INYTPPGLL
+1041 
-1050 DGRTKIG
+1050 
-1057 IDDEL
+1057 
-1062 RRKGLSAERK
+1062 
-1072 TIDSSKTAANASEVA
+1072 
-1087 NALNNK
+1087 
-1093 KTVIVHVD
+1093 
-1101 ERSSY
+1101 SY
-1106 TSNEHWMALV
+1106 T
-1116 DLRNEGKEAYV
+1116 GK
-1127 LNPNKYGPE
+1127 
-1136 GWNTI
+1136 
-1141 ENIMKGCTEI
+1141 
-1151 IIVDK
+1151 

>member
-35 DGEEEEN
+35 DGEEKEN

-68 GANVA
+68 GANAA

-186 NKYTDENG
+186 NRYTDENG

-240 SIKDLRLLGNG
+240 SIKELKLLGNA

-309 YFYRNKRDPE
+309 YFYRNKKETE
-319 LKESDVSDDE
+319 LKDDE
-329 VDNPKVK
+329 FNNGTMNNPSIEV
-336 VAEKDY
+336 ENEDY

-354 EELGKTDTTLEE
+354 KELGKTDTTLEE

-393 TEKLVILEIK
+393 TEKLVVLEAKLTKTKEAEYTSDFLTEIFDWWSGIEIK
-403 SIVTKEDEQCK
+403 S
-414 YGFLENIAKW
+414 
-424 WNNIFNSKEEEYE
+424 EEYE

-485 LAIQDNVDKIIEVK
+485 LAIQDNVDQIIEVEDTEK
-499 DKEEKWETW
+499 DAEKWEADE
-508 INSKPEFEGASLS
+508 SSQGDFSLATCVATES
-521 GSETKRIRE
+521 PHEKTRK
-530 MKITTTYVPT
+530 MKTVITYTPT
-540 LRQYSADTWSFY
+540 LRPYSADTWSFY
-552 EEYEYTKKVKKTVE
+552 EDYEYTKKIEGTVDDGKLITTRIPYPERLNE
-566 TGELVTV
+566 TRPDVQILGSGDTQRVIEKIVYSEWVTTV
-573 SFSYPTTLEE
+573 VRT
-583 MPSVSDLNQFDFSIN
+583 
-598 DSHDS
+598 
-603 RFDFDYNSGTK
+603 
-614 QPSVDFPD
+614 
-622 GIEIKKY
+622 
-629 YAHVKVEE
+629 
-637 KSQTKTI
+637 QTKTI

-738 SNSTGYNEKDKMYS
+738 SNSTGYNEKDKMYN

-809 IEPDNKDSNDEIIV
+809 IITEDDENINYNVSQGTVASAREIYEYLISKGFTPESACGILGNIEQESGFYTSATNGTHFGLCQWGGERFAGLSELATDRSKKWTDLQVQLDFLWSELEGKMSKVKAEIIGTTDMYHATDIFCRKYEICGGYSKEV
-823 DELIVKTDEPGAL
+823 PRRYKKAKKWYNILVLGKGTSSNGNKQEATGKLKDIFPNGLPQTKEEMEKYLVNVLVPITTKSGVKTTKTVKLHIAIAEDVRKAL
-836 PELSR
+836 QEAQDKGFKVYEVQGYNWRNVAGSKTRSQHSYGLAV
-841 DELISLINVA
+841 DINVA
-851 FSSSTAKRD
+851 ENCQMKNGKVTAGSFWNPGKSEYSIPEDGVLVKAFNSIGWGWGGNFSSS
-860 NALSLVDVLLSGQN
+860 
-874 NSKVNPVFILAFVYQ
+874 
-889 ETQMGTADST
+889 
-899 YVREHNNWS
+899 
-908 SYNRG
+908 
-913 HVYKD
+913 KD
-918 GAESVN
+918 
-924 AAINS
+924 
-929 IAYGNYYFTQGKYTI
+929 YMHF
-944 KSIGYT
+944 
-950 YCPNTAEYPTQ
+950 
-961 GDGWVKNVNSLV
+961 
-973 KKYYSYIGRRVDYKD
+973 
-988 NASSVGEYT
+988 
-997 SGVNGK
+997 
-1003 TYKIY
+1003 
-1008 RQQDYPNTRYWG
+1008 
-1020 GSISSKGCGVT
+1020 
-1031 TDCMV
+1031 
-1036 LSAYD
+1036 
-1041 INYTPPGLL
+1041 
-1050 DGRTKIG
+1050 
-1057 IDDEL
+1057 
-1062 RRKGLSAERK
+1062 
-1072 TIDSSKTAANASEVA
+1072 
-1087 NALNNK
+1087 
-1093 KTVIVHVD
+1093 
-1101 ERSSY
+1101 SY
-1106 TSNEHWMALV
+1106 T
-1116 DLRNEGKEAYV
+1116 GK
-1127 LNPNKYGPE
+1127 
-1136 GWNTI
+1136 
-1141 ENIMKGCTEI
+1141 
-1151 IIVDK
+1151 

>member
-1 MSENGA
+1 MN
-7 KKSNNK
+7 
-13 ESMQSKETKQEELKD
+13 KD
-28 EEVNNEE
+28 EGQNKNGV
-35 DGEEEEN
+35 
-42 QENEEENN
+42 
-50 PVDDAKEGMN
+50 VDKAKEVAAEAKEIAN

-73 AGNYAKAAVDGI
+73 AGNYAKAAIDGI

-105 IMKSIPIILMLVLA
+105 IMKSIPIILMIVLA

-319 LKESDVSDDE
+319 LKESDFIDEEYSETEKE
-329 VDNPKVK
+329 VD
-336 VAEKDY
+336 EKDY
-342 KQMEYISPEDFL
+342 VRMSYITPEEFL
-354 EELGKTDTTLEE
+354 KELGKDGASISE
-366 LIKGEVITTNSS
+366 LVTSGETIAINSKS
-378 KIWTDLRYKYTIDPE
+378 KAENLRYKYTINPE
-393 TEKLVILEIK
+393 TENLVLLEITATT
-403 SIVTKEDEQCK
+403 TKKAE
-414 YGFLENIAKW
+414 IADTW
-424 WNNIFNSKEEEYE
+424 GWLQNVWEWFQNLASSETSYE
-437 IKVQGFDYK
+437 VKLIEKDYK
-446 ELVSKYSM
+446 NMVSKYSM

-479 RNTKIC
+479 RDTKII
-485 LAIQDNVDKIIEVK
+485 LAVQDDIDQKIEIIE
-499 DKEEKWETW
+499 KEKTTETW
-508 INSKPEFEGASLS
+508 QNGSSNLFAGARLTST
-521 GSETKRIRE
+521 ETKRERE
-530 MKITTTYVPT
+530 TTSTTTYTPS
-540 LRQYSADTWSFY
+540 LKQYSADTWSFY
-552 EEYEYTKKVKKTVE
+552 EEYVYTKDISGTIDVGELITTEINYPEILAEYQEPNKKTE
-566 TGELVTV
+566 KTGYGDTAHEVTITV
-573 SFSYPTTLEE
+573 PGTDYYYQ
-583 MPSVSDLNQFDFSIN
+583 VFDPAK
-598 DSHDS
+598 
-603 RFDFDYNSGTK
+603 T
-614 QPSVDFPD
+614 
-622 GIEIKKY
+622 
-629 YAHVKVEE
+629 

-644 TSSIKY
+644 ISSVKY
-650 DEAQICQSIEKSKQ
+650 NEPSLAFDAIEKSKQ

-669 RNDTGK
+669 RNDTGE

-809 IEPDNKDSNDEIIV
+809 IITEDDENINYNVSQGTVASAREIYEYLISKGFTPESACGILGNIEQESGFLTSATNGTHFGLCQWGGERFAALSNLADSRGKKWTDLQVQLDFLWSELEGVKSSVKTEIIGT
-823 DELIVKTDEPGAL
+823 TDMYHATE
-836 PELSR
+836 
-841 DELISLINVA
+841 I
-851 FSSSTAKRD
+851 F
-860 NALSLVDVLLSGQN
+860 
-874 NSKVNPVFILAFVYQ
+874 
-889 ETQMGTADST
+889 
-899 YVREHNNWS
+899 
-908 SYNRG
+908 
-913 HVYKD
+913 
-918 GAESVN
+918 
-924 AAINS
+924 
-929 IAYGNYYFTQGKYTI
+929 
-944 KSIGYT
+944 
-950 YCPNTAEYPTQ
+950 C
-961 GDGWVKNVNSLV
+961 
-973 KKYYSYIGRRVDYKD
+973 KKYEICGGYSKEVPRRYKKAQKWYNILVLGKGLKDQQKD
-988 NASSVGEYT
+988 NATSVGEYT

-1072 TIDSSKTAANASEVA
+1072 KASSSEVA

>member
-68 GANVA
+68 GANAA

-186 NKYTDENG
+186 NRYTDENG

-240 SIKDLRLLGNG
+240 SIKELKLLGNA

-309 YFYRNKRDPE
+309 YFYRNKKEAE
-319 LKESDVSDDE
+319 LKDDE
-329 VDNPKVK
+329 FNNGTMNNPSIEV
-336 VAEKDY
+336 ENEDY

-354 EELGKTDTTLEE
+354 KELGKTDTTLEE

-393 TEKLVILEIK
+393 TEKLVVLEAKLTKTKEAEYTSDFLTEIFDWWSGIEIK
-403 SIVTKEDEQCK
+403 S
-414 YGFLENIAKW
+414 
-424 WNNIFNSKEEEYE
+424 EEYE

-485 LAIQDNVDKIIEVK
+485 LAIQDNVDQIIEVEDTEK
-499 DKEEKWETW
+499 DAEKWEADE
-508 INSKPEFEGASLS
+508 SSQGDFSLATCVATES
-521 GSETKRIRE
+521 PHEKTRK
-530 MKITTTYVPT
+530 MKTVITYTPT
-540 LRQYSADTWSFY
+540 LRPYSADTWSFY
-552 EEYEYTKKVKKTVE
+552 EDYEYTKKIEGTVDDGKLITTRIPYPERLNE
-566 TGELVTV
+566 TRPDVQILGSGDTQRVIEKIVYSEWVTTV
-573 SFSYPTTLEE
+573 VRT
-583 MPSVSDLNQFDFSIN
+583 
-598 DSHDS
+598 
-603 RFDFDYNSGTK
+603 
-614 QPSVDFPD
+614 
-622 GIEIKKY
+622 
-629 YAHVKVEE
+629 
-637 KSQTKTI
+637 QTKTI

-738 SNSTGYNEKDKMYS
+738 SNSTGYNEKDKMYN

-809 IEPDNKDSNDEIIV
+809 IITEDDENINYNVSQGTVASAREIYEYLISKGFTPESACGILGNIEQESGFYTSATNGTHFGLCQWGGERFAGLSELATDRSKKWTDLQVQLDFLWSELEGKMSKVKAEIIGTTDMYHATDIFCRKYEICGGYSKEV
-823 DELIVKTDEPGAL
+823 PRRYKKAKKWYNILVLGKGTSSNGNKQEATGKLKDIFPNGLPQTKEEMEKYLVNVSVPITTKSGVKTTKTVKLHIAIAEDVRKAL
-836 PELSR
+836 QEAQDKGFKVYEVQGYNWRNVAGSKTRSQHSYGLAV
-841 DELISLINVA
+841 DINVTENCQMKNGKVTA
-851 FSSSTAKRD
+851 GSFWNPGKSEYSIPEDGVLVKAFNSIGWGWGGNFSSS
-860 NALSLVDVLLSGQN
+860 
-874 NSKVNPVFILAFVYQ
+874 
-889 ETQMGTADST
+889 
-899 YVREHNNWS
+899 
-908 SYNRG
+908 
-913 HVYKD
+913 KD
-918 GAESVN
+918 
-924 AAINS
+924 
-929 IAYGNYYFTQGKYTI
+929 YMHF
-944 KSIGYT
+944 
-950 YCPNTAEYPTQ
+950 
-961 GDGWVKNVNSLV
+961 
-973 KKYYSYIGRRVDYKD
+973 
-988 NASSVGEYT
+988 
-997 SGVNGK
+997 
-1003 TYKIY
+1003 
-1008 RQQDYPNTRYWG
+1008 
-1020 GSISSKGCGVT
+1020 
-1031 TDCMV
+1031 
-1036 LSAYD
+1036 
-1041 INYTPPGLL
+1041 
-1050 DGRTKIG
+1050 
-1057 IDDEL
+1057 
-1062 RRKGLSAERK
+1062 
-1072 TIDSSKTAANASEVA
+1072 
-1087 NALNNK
+1087 
-1093 KTVIVHVD
+1093 
-1101 ERSSY
+1101 SY
-1106 TSNEHWMALV
+1106 T
-1116 DLRNEGKEAYV
+1116 GK
-1127 LNPNKYGPE
+1127 
-1136 GWNTI
+1136 
-1141 ENIMKGCTEI
+1141 
-1151 IIVDK
+1151 

>member
-158 NWVDLGEKFE
+158 NWVDIGEKFE

-186 NKYTDENG
+186 NRYTDENG

-204 DENGNMLDQNGKVRE
+204 DENGNMLDKNGKVRE

-309 YFYRNKRDPE
+309 YFYRNKKEAE
-319 LKESDVSDDE
+319 LKDDE
-329 VDNPKVK
+329 FNNGTMNNPSIEV
-336 VAEKDY
+336 ENEDY

-354 EELGKTDTTLEE
+354 KELGKTDTTLEE

-393 TEKLVILEIK
+393 TEKLVVLEAKLTKTKEAEYTSDFLTAIFDWWSGIEIK
-403 SIVTKEDEQCK
+403 S
-414 YGFLENIAKW
+414 
-424 WNNIFNSKEEEYE
+424 EEYE

-485 LAIQDNVDKIIEVK
+485 LAIQDNVDQIIEVEDTEK
-499 DKEEKWETW
+499 DAEKWEADE
-508 INSKPEFEGASLS
+508 SSQGDFSLATCVATES
-521 GSETKRIRE
+521 PHEKTRK
-530 MKITTTYVPT
+530 MKTVITYTPT
-540 LRQYSADTWSFY
+540 LRPYSADTWSFY
-552 EEYEYTKKVKKTVE
+552 EDYEYTKKIEGTVDDGKLITTRIPYPERLNE
-566 TGELVTV
+566 TRPDVQILGSGDTQRVIEKIVYSEWVTTV
-573 SFSYPTTLEE
+573 VRT
-583 MPSVSDLNQFDFSIN
+583 
-598 DSHDS
+598 
-603 RFDFDYNSGTK
+603 
-614 QPSVDFPD
+614 
-622 GIEIKKY
+622 
-629 YAHVKVEE
+629 
-637 KSQTKTI
+637 QTKTI

-738 SNSTGYNEKDKMYS
+738 SNSTGYNEKDKMYN

-809 IEPDNKDSNDEIIV
+809 IITEDDENINYNVSQGTVASAREIYEYLISKGFTPESACGILGNIEQESGFYTSATNGTHFGLCQWGGERFAGLSELATDRSKKWTDLQVQLDFLWSELEGKMSKVKAEIIGTTDMYHATDIFCRKYEICGGYSKEV
-823 DELIVKTDEPGAL
+823 PRRYKKAKKWYNILVLGKGTSSNGNKQEATGKLKDIFPNGLPQTKEEMEKYLVNVSVPITTKSGVKTTKTVKLHIAIAEDVRKAL
-836 PELSR
+836 QEAQDKGFKVYEVQGYNWRNVAGSKTRSQHSYGLAV
-841 DELISLINVA
+841 DINVTENCQMKNGKVTA
-851 FSSSTAKRD
+851 GSFWNPGKSEYSIPEDGVLVKAFNSIGWGWGGNFSSS
-860 NALSLVDVLLSGQN
+860 
-874 NSKVNPVFILAFVYQ
+874 
-889 ETQMGTADST
+889 
-899 YVREHNNWS
+899 
-908 SYNRG
+908 
-913 HVYKD
+913 KD
-918 GAESVN
+918 
-924 AAINS
+924 
-929 IAYGNYYFTQGKYTI
+929 YMHF
-944 KSIGYT
+944 
-950 YCPNTAEYPTQ
+950 
-961 GDGWVKNVNSLV
+961 
-973 KKYYSYIGRRVDYKD
+973 
-988 NASSVGEYT
+988 
-997 SGVNGK
+997 
-1003 TYKIY
+1003 
-1008 RQQDYPNTRYWG
+1008 
-1020 GSISSKGCGVT
+1020 
-1031 TDCMV
+1031 
-1036 LSAYD
+1036 
-1041 INYTPPGLL
+1041 
-1050 DGRTKIG
+1050 
-1057 IDDEL
+1057 
-1062 RRKGLSAERK
+1062 
-1072 TIDSSKTAANASEVA
+1072 
-1087 NALNNK
+1087 
-1093 KTVIVHVD
+1093 
-1101 ERSSY
+1101 SY
-1106 TSNEHWMALV
+1106 T
-1116 DLRNEGKEAYV
+1116 GK
-1127 LNPNKYGPE
+1127 
-1136 GWNTI
+1136 
-1141 ENIMKGCTEI
+1141 
-1151 IIVDK
+1151 

>member
-1 MSENGA
+1 MNKNEGQNKNG
-7 KKSNNK
+7 
-13 ESMQSKETKQEELKD
+13 
-28 EEVNNEE
+28 V
-35 DGEEEEN
+35 
-42 QENEEENN
+42 
-50 PVDDAKEGMN
+50 VDKAKEVAAE
-60 DAKEIAKI
+60 AKEIAKDAKDVAKV

-73 AGNYAKAAVDGI
+73 TGNYVKAAIDGI
-85 KMAARKLKDKKFRK
+85 KLAFRKLKDKKFRK
-99 KLIKMI
+99 KLRKII
-105 IMKSIPIILMLVLA
+105 IMKSMPIILTVVLILT
-119 AALFSVFNEMK
+119 LFCIFNAIK
-130 DKMIDLI
+130 DKMVNLI
-137 GAAYS
+137 GMAYS

-148 SKAWKSITND
+148 AGAWKSITND
-158 NWVDLGEKFE
+158 KWVDLSEKFE
-168 YVVDLNTGET
+168 YVVDADTGEN
-178 LGTPETIK
+178 LGTPETVA
-186 NKYTDENG
+186 NKYTNADG
-194 KTVDSNGNEY
+194 KTVDINGNEY
-204 DENGNMLDQNGKVRE
+204 DESGNMLSKDGKVRNI
-219 TLTKEYTLVD
+219 TTKEYTLVD
-229 QYVRELANKGI
+229 QYVRELANNGV
-240 SIKDLRLLGNG
+240 SIAGLKLLGEG
-251 DYGDKTV
+251 DYEDKTV
-258 EELLEDEESKEL
+258 DELLEDEESKEL

-286 QPHRNKTANLVNPND
+286 QPHRNNTANLVNPND

-309 YFYRNKRDPE
+309 YFYRNKKETE
-319 LKESDVSDDE
+319 LKDDE
-329 VDNPKVK
+329 FNNGTMNDPSIEVEN
-336 VAEKDY
+336 EDY

-378 KIWTDLRYKYTIDPE
+378 KIWRDLRYKYTIDPE
-393 TEKLVILEIK
+393 TEKLVVLEAKLTKTKEAEYTSDFLTEIFGWWSGIEIK
-403 SIVTKEDEQCK
+403 S
-414 YGFLENIAKW
+414 
-424 WNNIFNSKEEEYE
+424 EEYE

-485 LAIQDNVDKIIEVK
+485 LAIQDNVHQIIEVEDTEK
-499 DKEEKWETW
+499 DAEKWEADES
-508 INSKPEFEGASLS
+508 SKGVFSLATCVATES
-521 GSETKRIRE
+521 PHEKTRK
-530 MKITTTYVPT
+530 MKTVITYTPT
-540 LRQYSADTWSFY
+540 LRPYSADTWSFY
-552 EEYEYTKKVKKTVE
+552 EDYKYTKKIEGTVDDGKLI
-566 TGELVTV
+566 TTRIP
-573 SFSYPTTLEE
+573 YPERLNGTRVEE
-583 MPSVSDLNQFDFSIN
+583 QPVG
-598 DSHDS
+598 
-603 RFDFDYNSGTK
+603 GTDTK
-614 QPSVDFPD
+614 RV
-622 GIEIKKY
+622 IKKIVY
-629 YAHVKVEE
+629 SEWVTTVVRT
-637 KSQTKTI
+637 QTKTI

-701 FNKNGKNV
+701 FNKTGKNV
-709 KYKLPNSTVEEAPL
+709 KYKLPNSTIEREPL
-723 NKLESGLQ
+723 GNLLDGLQ

-738 SNSTGYNEKDKMYS
+738 SNSTGYNEKDKMYN

-784 LQYLMTFPENEEY
+784 LQYLMTFPKNEEY

-841 DELISLINVA
+841 DELISIINVA

-961 GDGWVKNVNSLV
+961 GDGWVKNVTSLV

-1050 DGRTKIG
+1050 DGRTKIS

-1072 TIDSSKTAANASEVA
+1072 TIDSSKIAANASEVA

-1101 ERSSY
+1101 KNSSY

-1141 ENIMKGCTEI
+1141 ENIMKGCTVI

>member
-68 GANVA
+68 GANAA
-73 AGNYAKAAVDGI
+73 AGNYAKAAIDGI

-105 IMKSIPIILMLVLA
+105 IMKSIPIILMIVLA

-186 NKYTDENG
+186 NRYTDENG

-204 DENGNMLDQNGKVRE
+204 DENGNMLDKNGKVRE

-286 QPHRNKTANLVNPND
+286 QPHRNNTANLVNPND

-309 YFYRNKRDPE
+309 YFYRNKKEAE
-319 LKESDVSDDE
+319 LKDDE
-329 VDNPKVK
+329 FNNGTMNNPSIEV
-336 VAEKDY
+336 ENEDY

-354 EELGKTDTTLEE
+354 KELGKTDTTLEE

-393 TEKLVILEIK
+393 TEKLVVLEAKLTKTKEAEYTSDFLTAIFDWWSGIEIK
-403 SIVTKEDEQCK
+403 S
-414 YGFLENIAKW
+414 
-424 WNNIFNSKEEEYE
+424 EEYE

-485 LAIQDNVDKIIEVK
+485 LAIQDNVDQIIEVEDTEK
-499 DKEEKWETW
+499 DEEKWEAEES
-508 INSKPEFEGASLS
+508 SKGDFSLATCVATES
-521 GSETKRIRE
+521 PHEKARK
-530 MKITTTYVPT
+530 MKTVITYTPT
-540 LRQYSADTWSFY
+540 LRPYSADTWSFY
-552 EEYEYTKKVKKTVE
+552 EDYKYTKKIEGTVDDGKLITTRIPYPERLNE
-566 TGELVTV
+566 TRPDVQILGSGDTQRVIEKIVYSEWVTTV
-573 SFSYPTTLEE
+573 VRT
-583 MPSVSDLNQFDFSIN
+583 
-598 DSHDS
+598 
-603 RFDFDYNSGTK
+603 
-614 QPSVDFPD
+614 
-622 GIEIKKY
+622 
-629 YAHVKVEE
+629 
-637 KSQTKTI
+637 QTKTI

-669 RNDTGK
+669 RNDTGE
-675 CEYDCANDVVS
+675 CEYDCANDEVS

-701 FNKNGKNV
+701 FNKTGKNV
-709 KYKLPNSTVEEAPL
+709 KYKLPNSTVGEAPL

-738 SNSTGYNEKDKMYS
+738 SNSTGYNEKDKMYN

-809 IEPDNKDSNDEIIV
+809 IITEDDENINYNVSQGTVASAREIYEYLISKGFTPESACGILGNIEQESGFYTSATNGTHFGLCQWGGERFAALSNLADSRGKKWTDLQVQLDFLWSELEGKMSKVKAEIIGSTDMYHATDIFCRKYEICGGYSKEV
-823 DELIVKTDEPGAL
+823 TRRYKKAKKWYNILVLGKGTSSNGNKQEATGKLKDIFPNGLPQTKEEMEKYLVNVLVPITTKSGVKTTKTVKLHIAIAEDVRKAL
-836 PELSR
+836 QEAQDKGFKVYEVQGYNWRNVAGSKTRSQHSYGLAV
-841 DELISLINVA
+841 DINVTENCQMKNGKVTA
-851 FSSSTAKRD
+851 GSFWNPGKSEYSIPEDGVLVKAFNSIGWGWGGNFSSS
-860 NALSLVDVLLSGQN
+860 
-874 NSKVNPVFILAFVYQ
+874 
-889 ETQMGTADST
+889 
-899 YVREHNNWS
+899 
-908 SYNRG
+908 
-913 HVYKD
+913 KD
-918 GAESVN
+918 
-924 AAINS
+924 
-929 IAYGNYYFTQGKYTI
+929 YMHF
-944 KSIGYT
+944 
-950 YCPNTAEYPTQ
+950 
-961 GDGWVKNVNSLV
+961 
-973 KKYYSYIGRRVDYKD
+973 
-988 NASSVGEYT
+988 
-997 SGVNGK
+997 
-1003 TYKIY
+1003 
-1008 RQQDYPNTRYWG
+1008 
-1020 GSISSKGCGVT
+1020 
-1031 TDCMV
+1031 
-1036 LSAYD
+1036 
-1041 INYTPPGLL
+1041 
-1050 DGRTKIG
+1050 
-1057 IDDEL
+1057 
-1062 RRKGLSAERK
+1062 
-1072 TIDSSKTAANASEVA
+1072 
-1087 NALNNK
+1087 
-1093 KTVIVHVD
+1093 
-1101 ERSSY
+1101 SY
-1106 TSNEHWMALV
+1106 T
-1116 DLRNEGKEAYV
+1116 GK
-1127 LNPNKYGPE
+1127 
-1136 GWNTI
+1136 
-1141 ENIMKGCTEI
+1141 
-1151 IIVDK
+1151 

>member
-105 IMKSIPIILMLVLA
+105 IMKSIPIILMIVLA

-186 NKYTDENG
+186 NRYTDENG

-204 DENGNMLDQNGKVRE
+204 DENGNMLDKNGKVRE

-309 YFYRNKRDPE
+309 YFYRNKKEAE
-319 LKESDVSDDE
+319 LKDDE
-329 VDNPKVK
+329 FNNGTMNNPSIEV
-336 VAEKDY
+336 ENEDY

-354 EELGKTDTTLEE
+354 KELGKTDTTLEE

-393 TEKLVILEIK
+393 TEKLVVLEAKLTKTKEAEYTSDFLTAIFDWWSGIEIK
-403 SIVTKEDEQCK
+403 S
-414 YGFLENIAKW
+414 
-424 WNNIFNSKEEEYE
+424 EEYE

-485 LAIQDNVDKIIEVK
+485 LAIQDNVDQIIEVEDTEK
-499 DKEEKWETW
+499 DEEKWEAEES
-508 INSKPEFEGASLS
+508 SKGDFSLATCVATES
-521 GSETKRIRE
+521 PHEKARK
-530 MKITTTYVPT
+530 MKTVITYTPT
-540 LRQYSADTWSFY
+540 LRPYSADTWSFY
-552 EEYEYTKKVKKTVE
+552 EDYKYTKKIEGTVDDGKLITTRIPYPERLNE
-566 TGELVTV
+566 TRPDVQILGSGDTQRVIEKIVYSEWVTTV
-573 SFSYPTTLEE
+573 VRT
-583 MPSVSDLNQFDFSIN
+583 
-598 DSHDS
+598 
-603 RFDFDYNSGTK
+603 
-614 QPSVDFPD
+614 
-622 GIEIKKY
+622 
-629 YAHVKVEE
+629 
-637 KSQTKTI
+637 QTKTI

-669 RNDTGK
+669 RNDTGE
-675 CEYDCANDVVS
+675 CEYDCANDEVS

-701 FNKNGKNV
+701 FNKTGKNV
-709 KYKLPNSTVEEAPL
+709 KYKLPNSTVGEAPL

-738 SNSTGYNEKDKMYS
+738 SNSTGYNEKDKMYN

-809 IEPDNKDSNDEIIV
+809 IITEDDENINYNVSQGTVASAREIYEYLISKGFTPESACGILGNIEQESGFYTSATNGTHFGLCQWGGERFAALSNLADSRGKKWTDLQVQLDFLWSELEGKMSKVKAEIIGSTDMYHATDIFCRKYEICGGYSKEV
-823 DELIVKTDEPGAL
+823 TRRYKKAKKWYNILVLGKGTSSNGNKQEATGKLKDIFPNGLPQTKEEMEKYLVNVLVPITTKSGVKTTKTVKLHIAIAEDVRKAL
-836 PELSR
+836 QEAQDKGFKVYEVQGYNWRNVAGSKTRSQHSYGLAV
-841 DELISLINVA
+841 DINVTENCQMKNGKVTA
-851 FSSSTAKRD
+851 GSFWNPGKSEYSIPEDGVLVKAFNSIGWGWGGNFSSS
-860 NALSLVDVLLSGQN
+860 
-874 NSKVNPVFILAFVYQ
+874 
-889 ETQMGTADST
+889 
-899 YVREHNNWS
+899 
-908 SYNRG
+908 
-913 HVYKD
+913 KD
-918 GAESVN
+918 
-924 AAINS
+924 
-929 IAYGNYYFTQGKYTI
+929 YMHF
-944 KSIGYT
+944 
-950 YCPNTAEYPTQ
+950 
-961 GDGWVKNVNSLV
+961 
-973 KKYYSYIGRRVDYKD
+973 
-988 NASSVGEYT
+988 
-997 SGVNGK
+997 
-1003 TYKIY
+1003 
-1008 RQQDYPNTRYWG
+1008 
-1020 GSISSKGCGVT
+1020 
-1031 TDCMV
+1031 
-1036 LSAYD
+1036 
-1041 INYTPPGLL
+1041 
-1050 DGRTKIG
+1050 
-1057 IDDEL
+1057 
-1062 RRKGLSAERK
+1062 
-1072 TIDSSKTAANASEVA
+1072 
-1087 NALNNK
+1087 
-1093 KTVIVHVD
+1093 
-1101 ERSSY
+1101 SY
-1106 TSNEHWMALV
+1106 T
-1116 DLRNEGKEAYV
+1116 GK
-1127 LNPNKYGPE
+1127 
-1136 GWNTI
+1136 
-1141 ENIMKGCTEI
+1141 
-1151 IIVDK
+1151 